1 MKNKIKRVCA
11 LLLAIMML
19 MTTLSANVFAGTIFT
34 GTKEDTIYLSWQ
46 YYEYDKTNKSYTA
59 VSALEEGKTYAARL
73 MFHNNPADEEQ
84 TIVGASLHTEYDV
97 EVVNIPDAGEATKRS
112 VFCKLAASFTPNND
126 GNGLLIATYATADG
140 FWDDG
145 DIVTDGYFFEAR
157 FTAKKAATSEELKT
171 LFKVSNESR
180 MFDVNKRSFT
190 IVECPAFVA
199 RVKDGAADF
208 FPTTTAAK
216 IAENLVGEYIDE
228 NGNATAVSGI
238 TVTLPATG
246 LVEGKNVVTASYNG
260 YTCDVTITV
269 KPDTMTGI
277 SITHEPNMSY
287 NSGDK
292 LNLTGLV
299 VSAQYASGNTVELGS
314 GVYATDPAKNTEL
327 TVAEH
332 NGKRITVTVGSF
344 TAETTGV
351 LTVSPANISGASIE
365 DVGPFEYTGE
375 QIKPEPAV
383 SLNGKEL
390 VKDTDYTL
398 SYDNNTN
405 VTTEAKVIVTAAG
418 TEYTGSA
425 EKTFEITKAT
435 GKLTLK
441 VNNEEN
447 AVTITYG
454 DSITFTDGNG
464 IAIGGG
470 NPSDVVIY
478 YKTTDESTGTVYD
491 STSTQLNVGAYTF
504 WAVRSADDNHEAATS
519 NEVVVTIVP
528 RTVTNPAL
536 TIEGFAKGSRKSD
549 LTFTNVTANLETPTG
564 YNCYEGTEAT
574 GNPDNAGNFKVGTT
588 YSIAITLHPAANY
601 AFDELD
607 PGYLTVTIN
616 GGEEQEAKIEKGP
629 EFNGVSEYQAVV
641 TATTAD
647 KDEPTLDLKDLSA
660 TYGDKLLNL
669 KLDSC
674 SASFNGQPVEGT
686 FAWADEY
693 NAETPVGDAGE
704 QTFNVVFTPAQ
715 QEVYATVTGTVKVNV
730 AKKQITFT
738 KSDYEW
744 KSINDDPYTLDDYK
758 AMCFQYDKNEHG
770 IEPTCTNNDISDL
783 VEFEVSS
790 NNKST
795 NVIAATVTA
804 KVLLKDKYA
813 KNYKFDKDNTNIQSA
828 TLKVLPIVVNYD
840 GEYAHSVEVCYTTS
854 SVDIPL
860 SAFGL
865 PDEVLNDTNNKY
877 WMRTDAVVAGDVD
890 VISGTP
896 TSFDEANRTLT
907 LNLKSSLTKDDA
919 GKTASVTLGLK
930 VNNYETINPG
940 VEEIAGGEDKL
951 FILKLTVKII
961 EKEDAGLEVFGI
973 PKTMVYGD
981 TVRAGSPDGYYYTV
995 KKEGKNATFSAM
1007 ISDTAVVAFD
1017 DDEGLAAKGVG
1028 TATITC
1034 TYESDTT
1041 FATKTFTINVT
1052 PKGLTANVS
1061 HDPITYGDAAP
1072 TTGYSV
1078 EFEGLVN
1085 NNEIAEDAYT
1095 VDTEYTKGCKVD
1107 NYKFTCVLD
1116 TDKIKNY
1123 TIGNVTG
1130 ELVVN
1135 PKSIAAPSVTINNP
1149 TDKTYTGS
1157 PCVQGVSVKDSE
1169 AKLTVDD
1176 ISVTY
1181 ENNINVGTATII
1193 YTGKN
1198 NYTGEIRKNF
1208 KITEAS
1214 ITDDM
1219 IANIPSVTYDTK
1231 AHTPEVTV
1239 TFNGSKLTDADY
1251 TVSYSE
1257 DCINAGTATVTVTGK
1272 GNFTGTA
1279 SKTFTINKAGLT
1291 LNPCTISEL
1300 CTETDLKTRTLPS
1313 DFFLAG
1319 ETETG
1324 FSIKL
1329 TAVEGGD
1336 DIFAVAPAVVEGE
1349 NKITFRLKNEVGAA
1363 TFTVTVTPVSGN
1375 YNGGS
1380 YALTISTHDRT
1391 DVSGSISFPDG
1402 SAVYTGTGIKY
1413 ENATISGYSG
1423 TLRYGY
1429 TPNASTGASLDAS
1442 GLPLTVGTYTVAVT
1456 FNSDASFG
1464 YKTATFTITKA
1475 TPTGTPGYTKLETSG
1490 KTLADA
1496 KLTVGTIRPAGTIAW
1511 DLPLTTVL
1519 EDGKAYAWTF
1529 TPNDTHNY
1537 TILTGT
1543 LVPYVDDGMDYIPG
1557 VIGGNTGSFNF
1568 HDVSRLDYFYDA
1580 VKWAAEN
1587 GIASGTGRYTFSP
1600 NAVCTRAQTV
1610 TFLWRAAGSPLP
1622 RYRVCPF
1629 TDVQPSDYYY
1639 NAVLWAVEQGITT
1652 GLNATTFGPDVTV
1665 TRGQVATFL
1674 YRAAS
1679 AAKPST
1685 FNPFTDVKTTA
1696 YNYNAILWA
1705 YDNRITTGTS
1715 DTTFSPDAYCTR
1727 AQIVTFLYR
1736 YYQGR

>member
-1 MKNKIKRVCA
+1 
-11 LLLAIMML
+11 MML

-34 GTKEDTIYLSWQ
+34 GTKEDTIYLSWK

-228 NGNATAVSGI
+228 NGNATAVSDF
-238 TVTLPATG
+238 TVMLPATG
-246 LVEGKNVVTASYNG
+246 LVKGENVVTASYNG

-299 VSAQYASGNTVELGS
+299 VSAQYASGDTVELGS

-454 DSITFTDGNG
+454 NSITFTDGNG

-519 NEVVVTIVP
+519 NEVVVTIVSRP
-528 RTVTNPAL
+528 ITNPVVTITNFVKGEKAFDL
-536 TIEGFAKGSRKSD
+536 DVDTTTPGLRVGYSCYDPDGNRLGSTDKFKADTTYTIEIGLEAYENYVIDTTQK
-549 LTFTNVTANLETPTG
+549 LT
-564 YNCYEGTEAT
+564 Y
-574 GNPDNAGNFKVGTT
+574 
-588 YSIAITLHPAANY
+588 
-601 AFDELD
+601 
-607 PGYLTVTIN
+607 TIN
-616 GGEEQEAKIEKGP
+616 GGESLTADIVEGIP
-629 EFNGVSEYQAVV
+629 VNGVTTYKAVV
-641 TATTAD
+641 TATTAG
-647 KDEPTLDLKDLSA
+647 KDTLAVLLTPGTTPNAHYGMKLSDLSFTGGTVIVA
-660 TYGDKLLNL
+660 GDVSKTPVDGHFEWVNPNEDVGDPTVYDGTPEPYGRAFAAKFVPTDSENYAELSLNVRVPVHKATISIDDIKDWDYTEAFQYDGTEHKVELVIPADLQGKIKVDYENNTATDVNTYKAAATISAVDDAHYAIYESVTTRELDWAIVKGDLAPTDAEKSVLFGTKEVTVTPADFGLTQDGIKIEVTHAGNSLITGYLPSDDMRSVTFMLRDTDKTDAANNASDTATLKFSSANYNETSGNTLTIKIINKRTDTEKLQIDVPATVTYGD
-669 KLDSC
+669 
-674 SASFNGQPVEGT
+674 
-686 FAWADEY
+686 
-693 NAETPVGDAGE
+693 
-704 QTFNVVFTPAQ
+704 
-715 QEVYATVTGTVKVNV
+715 TVTPSVGESKPAGAGDV
-730 AKKQITFT
+730 TF
-738 KSDYEW
+738 K
-744 KSINDDPYTLDDYK
+744 
-758 AMCFQYDKNEHG
+758 F
-770 IEPTCTNNDISDL
+770 
-783 VEFEVSS
+783 
-790 NNKST
+790 
-795 NVIAATVTA
+795 
-804 KVLLKDKYA
+804 
-813 KNYKFDKDNTNIQSA
+813 FDKDN
-828 TLKVLPIVVNYD
+828 
-840 GEYAHSVEVCYTTS
+840 H
-854 SVDIPL
+854 
-860 SAFGL
+860 
-865 PDEVLNDTNNKY
+865 EVLT
-877 WMRTDAVVAGDVD
+877 TAQ
-890 VISGTP
+890 P
-896 TSFDEANRTLT
+896 F
-907 LNLKSSLTKDDA
+907 DA
-919 GKTASVTLGLK
+919 GTYKVTASC
-930 VNNYETINPG
+930 ESESTI
-940 VEEIAGGEDKL
+940 
-951 FILKLTVKII
+951 
-961 EKEDAGLEVFGI
+961 
-973 PKTMVYGD
+973 
-981 TVRAGSPDGYYYTV
+981 YTA
-995 KKEGKNATFSAM
+995 EATFTVEPREIEAK
-1007 ISDTAVVAFD
+1007 DVAFD
-1017 DDEGLAAKGVG
+1017 KELTYTGNELTQTVTVTVNGKTLTVG
-1028 TATITC
+1028 TDYTVSDLTGTEPGSYPVTVAGTGNYTGTVTKSFEIAKADISSAEITYDAGPYGY
-1034 TYESDTT
+1034 TGKEWKPEVAVSFNVAALTADTDYTVSYENNINAGTAKIIITGIGDHFTGSTE
-1041 FATKTFTINVT
+1041 KTFTINSAEISGCTFAPIADVT
-1052 PKGLTANVS
+1052 YNTKAQTPAVTVANSGRILTADDYDVK
-1061 HDPITYGDAAP
+1061 
-1072 TTGYSV
+1072 
-1078 EFEGLVN
+1078 
-1085 NNEIAEDAYT
+1085 YT
-1095 VDTEYTKGCKVD
+1095 D
-1107 NYKFTCVLD
+1107 N
-1116 TDKIKNY
+1116 
-1123 TIGNVTG
+1123 
-1130 ELVVN
+1130 
-1135 PKSIAAPSVTINNP
+1135 
-1149 TDKTYTGS
+1149 
-1157 PCVQGVSVKDSE
+1157 
-1169 AKLTVDD
+1169 
-1176 ISVTY
+1176 
-1181 ENNINVGTATII
+1181 
-1193 YTGKN
+1193 
-1198 NYTGEIRKNF
+1198 
-1208 KITEAS
+1208 
-1214 ITDDM
+1214 
-1219 IANIPSVTYDTK
+1219 
-1231 AHTPEVTV
+1231 
-1239 TFNGSKLTDADY
+1239 
-1251 TVSYSE
+1251 
-1257 DCINAGTATVTVTGK
+1257 INAGTATVTVTGK

-1456 FNSDASFG
+1456 FNSDTSFG

-1679 AAKPST
+1679 AAKPNT

-1696 YNYNAILWA
+1696 YNYDAILWA

-1715 DTTFSPDAYCTR
+1715 DTTFSPGAYCTR

>member
-1 MKNKIKRVCA
+1 MKLNFKRFCA
-11 LLLAIMML
+11 LALAAAML
-19 MTTLSANVFAGTIFT
+19 LSASCITVFAKQILTGNSGTTAYLGWTYYSDTAQSNVETELKAGETYYVNLNFYNNPT
-34 GTKEDTIYLSWQ
+34 VKEDSIQNFTLFFTPDPEEVSVERIVPRDVPGLQNNIDNGVVKLAFANTEGISKTVGLDTVILQSGIIATFFVKANKDISSTKGLLSI
-46 YYEYDKTNKSYTA
+46 DVDRAVMTNGHVDAESKHMS
-59 VSALEEGKTYAARL
+59 VVEIPHFAARL
-73 MFHNNPADEEQ
+73 ADN
-84 TIVGASLHTEYDV
+84 A
-97 EVVNIPDAGEATKRS
+97 P
-112 VFCKLAASFTPNND
+112 
-126 GNGLLIATYATADG
+126 
-140 FWDDG
+140 
-145 DIVTDGYFFEAR
+145 
-157 FTAKKAATSEELKT
+157 
-171 LFKVSNESR
+171 
-180 MFDVNKRSFT
+180 
-190 IVECPAFVA
+190 
-199 RVKDGAADF
+199 DF

-228 NGNATAVSGI
+228 NGNATAVSNF
-238 TVTLPATG
+238 TVTLPAAG
-246 LVEGKNVVTASYNG
+246 LVEGENVVTASYNG

-277 SITHEPNMSY
+277 SITHEPNMRY

-299 VSAQYASGNTVELGS
+299 VSAQYASGDTVELGS

-332 NGKRITVTVGSF
+332 NGKHITVTVGSF
-344 TAETTGV
+344 TAETIGT
-351 LTVSPANISGASIE
+351 LTVNPADISGASIE

-478 YKTTDESTGTVYD
+478 YKTADESTGTVYD

-519 NEVVVTIVP
+519 NEVVVTIVSRP
-528 RTVTNPAL
+528 ITNPVVTITNFVKGEKAFDL
-536 TIEGFAKGSRKSD
+536 DVDTTTPGLRVGYSCYDPDGNRLGSTDKFKADTTYTIEIGLEAYENYVIDTTQK
-549 LTFTNVTANLETPTG
+549 LT
-564 YNCYEGTEAT
+564 Y
-574 GNPDNAGNFKVGTT
+574 
-588 YSIAITLHPAANY
+588 
-601 AFDELD
+601 
-607 PGYLTVTIN
+607 TIN
-616 GGEEQEAKIEKGP
+616 GGESLTADIVEGIP
-629 EFNGVSEYQAVV
+629 VNGVTTYKAVV
-641 TATTAD
+641 TATTAG
-647 KDEPTLDLKDLSA
+647 KDTLAVLLTPGTTPNAHYGMKLSDLSFTGGAVIVAGDANKTPVDGHFEWVNPNEDVGDPTVYTGTPEPYGRAFAAKFVPTDSENYAELSLNVRVPVHKA
-660 TYGDKLLNL
+660 TISIDDIRDWDYTEAFKYDGTVHTVELVIPEDLQGKIKVDYENNTATDVGTRTATATISA
-669 KLDSC
+669 LDDVHYAIYESVC
-674 SASFNGQPVEGT
+674 T
-686 FAWADEY
+686 RTLTWRI
-693 NAETPVGDAGE
+693 NAATPVGYTADIVKEVLVGDVQTITVAANDFNLPAGGRLGSPTLVSDSTSLVTSWGLTSNDGVAYDLRATTADDADTTEAKYLMVYRNRNYTEVPVTVTIKVIAKTADTETMKFTVADAVYGAG
-704 QTFNVVFTPAQ
+704 VSPVFTSLPAGVTADMVTVSYTGS
-715 QEVYATVTGTVKVNV
+715 EGTYTAAT
-730 AKKQITFT
+730 
-738 KSDYEW
+738 
-744 KSINDDPYTLDDYK
+744 
-758 AMCFQYDKNEHG
+758 
-770 IEPTCTNNDISDL
+770 
-783 VEFEVSS
+783 
-790 NNKST
+790 
-795 NVIAATVTA
+795 IAAAPVGDYTA
-804 KVLLKDKYA
+804 NA
-813 KNYKFDKDNTNIQSA
+813 K
-828 TLKVLPIVVNYD
+828 
-840 GEYAHSVEVCYTTS
+840 
-854 SVDIPL
+854 
-860 SAFGL
+860 
-865 PDEVLNDTNNKY
+865 
-877 WMRTDAVVAGDVD
+877 
-890 VISGTP
+890 
-896 TSFDEANRTLT
+896 
-907 LNLKSSLTKDDA
+907 
-919 GKTASVTLGLK
+919 
-930 VNNYETINPG
+930 YET
-940 VEEIAGGEDKL
+940 
-951 FILKLTVKII
+951 
-961 EKEDAGLEVFGI
+961 
-973 PKTMVYGD
+973 
-981 TVRAGSPDGYYYTV
+981 
-995 KKEGKNATFSAM
+995 
-1007 ISDTAVVAFD
+1007 SDTIYT
-1017 DDEGLAAKGVG
+1017 AAASFK
-1028 TATITC
+1028 I
-1034 TYESDTT
+1034 
-1041 FATKTFTINVT
+1041 T
-1052 PKGLTANVS
+1052 PKGLTVS
-1061 HDPITYGDAAP
+1061 VSYDPITYGDAAP
-1072 TTGYSV
+1072 ENGYKV
-1078 EFEGLVN
+1078 TIEGLVN
-1085 NNEIAEDAYT
+1085 GEEVTYT
-1095 VDTEYTKGCKVD
+1095 VGTEYKKGDKVG
-1107 NYKFTCVLD
+1107 NYKFTFELNTAV
-1116 TDKIKNY
+1116 KNY
-1123 TIGNVTG
+1123 KIDTVTG
-1130 ELVVN
+1130 ALVVN
-1135 PKSIAAPSVTINNP
+1135 PKSIAAPSVTINDP

-1169 AKLTVDD
+1169 AKLTFDD

-1231 AHTPEVTV
+1231 AHTPDVTV
-1239 TFNGSKLTDADY
+1239 TFEGSTLEAGKDY
-1251 TVSYSE
+1251 DVAYTNN
-1257 DCINAGTATVTVTGK
+1257 INAGTATVTVTGK

-1279 SKTFTINKAGLT
+1279 SKDFAIAQAYLSVENQTVTHFR
-1291 LNPCTISEL
+1291 
-1300 CTETDLKTRTLPS
+1300 TETDAKSYAVPA
-1313 DFFLAG
+1313 DMFLAD
-1319 ETETG
+1319 EKETG
-1324 FSIKL
+1324 FTI
-1329 TAVEGGD
+1329 TVTDYDGGE
-1336 DIFAVAPAVVEGE
+1336 IFKTAPAVDGTNVNYQLNGTVGTAFVEVKVKPGSSNYANVSFTLTFVVNDKE
-1349 NKITFRLKNEVGAA
+1349 N
-1363 TFTVTVTPVSGN
+1363 
-1375 YNGGS
+1375 
-1380 YALTISTHDRT
+1380 
-1391 DVSGSISFPDG
+1391 VSGSISFPDG

-1475 TPTGTPGYTKLETSG
+1475 TPTGTPGYTKLETNG

-1529 TPNDTHNY
+1529 TPADTHNY

-1652 GLNATTFGPDVTV
+1652 GLNVTTFGPDVTV

-1679 AAKPST
+1679 AAKPNT
-1685 FNPFTDVKTTA
+1685 FNPFADVKTTA

>member
-564 YNCYEGTEAT
+564 SNCYEGTEAT
-574 GNPDNAGNFKVGTT
+574 GKPDNAGNFKVGTT

-616 GGEEQEAKIEKGP
+616 GEEQKAKIEKGP

-828 TLKVLPIVVNYD
+828 TLKVLPIVVEGT

-896 TSFDEANRTLT
+896 TSFVEATRTLT
-907 LNLKSSLTKDDA
+907 LNLASLTKDDA

-930 VNNYETINPG
+930 VNNYETTNTG
-940 VEEIAGGEDKL
+940 VEEIAGGEEKL

-1061 HDPITYGDAAP
+1061 HDPIIYGDAAP

-1085 NNEIAEDAYT
+1085 NDEIAEDAYT

-1135 PKSIAAPSVTINNP
+1135 PKSIAAPSVTINDP

-1219 IANIPSVTYDTK
+1219 IANIPSVTYNTK
-1231 AHTPEVTV
+1231 PHTPEVTV
-1239 TFNGSKLTDADY
+1239 TFEGSPLEAGKDY
-1251 TVSYSE
+1251 DVAYTNNIY
-1257 DCINAGTATVTVTGK
+1257 AGTATVTVTGK

-1279 SKTFTINKAGLT
+1279 SKNFAIAQAYLSVENQTVTHFR
-1291 LNPCTISEL
+1291 
-1300 CTETDLKTRTLPS
+1300 TETDAKSYAVPA
-1313 DFFLAG
+1313 DMFLAD
-1319 ETETG
+1319 EKETG
-1324 FSIKL
+1324 FTI
-1329 TAVEGGD
+1329 TVTDYDGD
-1336 DIFAVAPAVVEGE
+1336 EIFTTAPAVNGTNVNYQLNGTVGTAFVEVKVKPDSSNYANASFTLTFVVNDKE
-1349 NKITFRLKNEVGAA
+1349 N
-1363 TFTVTVTPVSGN
+1363 
-1375 YNGGS
+1375 
-1380 YALTISTHDRT
+1380 
-1391 DVSGSISFPDG
+1391 VSGSISFPDG
-1402 SAVYTGTGIKY
+1402 FAVYTGTGIKY

-1529 TPNDTHNY
+1529 TPADTHNY

-1629 TDVQPSDYYY
+1629 TDVKPSDYYY

-1696 YNYNAILWA
+1696 YNYDAILWA

-1715 DTTFSPDAYCTR
+1715 DTTFSPDASCTR

>member
-1 MKNKIKRVCA
+1 MKRVVS
-11 LLLAIMML
+11 LVLAILMLVTVTAVPVSAAEKGTSLSLSVVPVTIENKSMTEVTDEGHEYTADSYFLVKVNLKNGATEQYIQGVQLSVNYDPDAVVPYRFNSSSGRVGYGIAPAGFAGNVESAITSEGTVQIGL
-19 MTTLSANVFAGTIFT
+19 MTSGWIYVDANETANIASFLFQVKSTAETSSYGFAINTEAETIIEALVDPDGTETAYIDCDYSEAKYDLAIKGAVPTLASVAVDKDEVGYASGDVITLSAKSASGNDITGLVRFSIKDYT
-34 GTKEDTIYLSWQ
+34 GTGLEITGNQLTVSDENPANVGTYTVVATPDGTNCTLAEGASAPEATFTITSKKVTDPKV
-46 YYEYDKTNKSYTA
+46 EITDFVK
-59 VSALEEGKTYAARL
+59 GKTYFDMHVNTTTPGLTVGCIAYEGEGIDQ
-73 MFHNNPADEEQ
+73 NNQLKGGDVFKADTTY
-84 TIVGASLHTEYDV
+84 TIVITL
-97 EVVNIPDAGEATKRS
+97 
-112 VFCKLAASFTPNND
+112 
-126 GNGLLIATYATADG
+126 TANANYVID
-140 FWDDG
+140 
-145 DIVTDGYFFEAR
+145 
-157 FTAKKAATSEELKT
+157 
-171 LFKVSNESR
+171 
-180 MFDVNKRSFT
+180 
-190 IVECPAFVA
+190 
-199 RVKDGAADF
+199 
-208 FPTTTAAK
+208 TT
-216 IAENLVGEYIDE
+216 
-228 NGNATAVSGI
+228 
-238 TVTLPATG
+238 
-246 LVEGKNVVTASYNG
+246 
-260 YTCDVTITV
+260 
-269 KPDTMTGI
+269 
-277 SITHEPNMSY
+277 
-287 NSGDK
+287 
-292 LNLTGLV
+292 
-299 VSAQYASGNTVELGS
+299 Q
-314 GVYATDPAKNTEL
+314 
-327 TVAEH
+327 
-332 NGKRITVTVGSF
+332 
-344 TAETTGV
+344 
-351 LTVSPANISGASIE
+351 
-365 DVGPFEYTGE
+365 
-375 QIKPEPAV
+375 
-383 SLNGKEL
+383 
-390 VKDTDYTL
+390 
-398 SYDNNTN
+398 
-405 VTTEAKVIVTAAG
+405 
-418 TEYTGSA
+418 
-425 EKTFEITKAT
+425 
-435 GKLTLK
+435 KLT
-441 VNNEEN
+441 
-447 AVTITYG
+447 Y
-454 DSITFTDGNG
+454 
-464 IAIGGG
+464 
-470 NPSDVVIY
+470 
-478 YKTTDESTGTVYD
+478 
-491 STSTQLNVGAYTF
+491 
-504 WAVRSADDNHEAATS
+504 
-519 NEVVVTIVP
+519 
-528 RTVTNPAL
+528 
-536 TIEGFAKGSRKSD
+536 
-549 LTFTNVTANLETPTG
+549 
-564 YNCYEGTEAT
+564 
-574 GNPDNAGNFKVGTT
+574 
-588 YSIAITLHPAANY
+588 
-601 AFDELD
+601 
-607 PGYLTVTIN
+607 TIN

-704 QTFNVVFTPAQ
+704 QTFDVVFTPTDK
-715 QEVYATVTGTVKVNV
+715 EVYATVTGTVTVTV
-730 AKKQITFT
+730 AQKEIEFKT
-738 KSDYEW
+738 SDYEW
-744 KSINDDPYTLDDYK
+744 KSINPDDTYTVDSYGR
-758 AMCFQYDKNEHG
+758 MCFQYDGNEHG
-770 IEPTCTNNDISDL
+770 IEPNCKNDDIRDL
-783 VEFEVSS
+783 VEFEYVAQFTT
-790 NNKST
+790 NKST
-795 NVIAATVTA
+795 NVIGSTVKA
-804 KVLLKDKYA
+804 QVLLKNN
-813 KNYKFDKDNTNIQSA
+813 NYKFDKTSTVIKDGDW
-828 TLKVLPIVVNYD
+828 KVVPIVIDYA
-840 GEYAHSVEVCYTTS
+840 GEYTHSVDVCYTTS

-877 WMRTDAVVAGDVD
+877 LMRNEAVVVDEGD

-896 TSFDEANRTLT
+896 TAFDDTTLTLT

-930 VNNYETINPG
+930 VNNYETTNPG

-951 FILKLTVKII
+951 FILKLNVKII
-961 EKEDAGLEVFGI
+961 EKENAGLTITGI
-973 PKTMVYGD
+973 PESLVYGESAEWSYNV
-981 TVRAGSPDGYYYTV
+981 TKPGENGNISGSVTPAGILNNDPY
-995 KKEGKNATFSAM
+995 KL
-1007 ISDTAVVAFD
+1007 TAI
-1017 DDEGLAAKGVG
+1017 GVG
-1028 TATITC
+1028 EATVTIT
-1034 TYESDTT
+1034 YSSDTT
-1041 FATKTFTINVT
+1041 YAQEKFTITVT
-1052 PKGLTANVS
+1052 PKPLTAAVS
-1061 HDPITYGDAAP
+1061 HDPITYGDP
-1072 TTGYSV
+1072 TPT
-1078 EFEGLVN
+1078 EG
-1085 NNEIAEDAYT
+1085 YT
-1095 VDTEYTKGCKVD
+1095 VTFNGLLTGDVLADTDYTVGTEYKQGDPVGK
-1107 NYKFTCVLD
+1107 YAFTCVLNSE
-1116 TDKIKNY
+1116 TVKNY
-1123 TIGNVTG
+1123 KLDTVNG

-1135 PKSIAAPSVTINNP
+1135 KKELTDGDVTVTVLGETPVYDGSEKKPAVEVKYGETTLAAADYTVSYSNNVNAGVNTASVT
-1149 TDKTYTGS
+1149 
-1157 PCVQGVSVKDSE
+1157 
-1169 AKLTVDD
+1169 
-1176 ISVTY
+1176 VTSNDNSSY
-1181 ENNINVGTATII
+1181 KFTAT
-1193 YTGKN
+1193 
-1198 NYTGEIRKNF
+1198 KNF
-1208 KITEAS
+1208 TIAQAPIS
-1214 ITDDM
+1214 GAM
-1219 IANIPSVTYDTK
+1219 IANIPSVTYNTR
-1231 AHTPEVTV
+1231 AHTPDVTV
-1239 TFNGSKLTDADY
+1239 TFNGSTLEAGKDY
-1251 TVSYSE
+1251 DVAYTNN
-1257 DCINAGTATVTVTGK
+1257 INAGTATVTVTGK

-1413 ENATISGYSG
+1413 ENATISGHSG
-1423 TLRYGY
+1423 TLLYGY

-1475 TPTGTPGYTKLETSG
+1475 TPTGTPGYTKLESSG

-1529 TPNDTHNY
+1529 TPADTHNY
-1537 TILTGT
+1537 AILTGT

-1652 GLNATTFGPDVTV
+1652 GLNANTFGPDVTV

>member
-1 MKNKIKRVCA
+1 
-11 LLLAIMML
+11 MML

-97 EVVNIPDAGEATKRS
+97 EVVNIPDTGEATKRS

-208 FPTTTAAK
+208 FPTTTAEK

-228 NGNATAVSGI
+228 NGNATAVSDF

-365 DVGPFEYTGE
+365 DVGPFEYDNGNEIKPTPAITLGEKLLENGVDYDLSYADNINVGTATLTATGKGEYQGTVSTTFQITKAKGSLKLKVNNEESTVEITYGDSIQFTDGNGNAIGTDITIHYQMGETTDAVYDTATTQLNVGTYTFWAVRSGDANHDEATSNKVVVIIKQRNIASLDITVADQTYSGAAVKPDVTVRHGNIVLNEIDDYTLSGYDGNVNVTDNASVNVTGTGNYNGEATLTFKINPKNLGDISNSFTSIANLPDKGYTGE
-375 QIKPEPAV
+375 QIKPEVTEKTITIDSDTLEVRRDYEIIYGENTNAGTATVTVKPVDGSNYTFTQFTHEFQITKVKIQIVGADFIVAPLYEEEFDGTTTGGDPVPYFTYDGNEHGVKFVFNSTKVYNGKTLDQLINVAYVEKTYIGPVEQEWKYKAKDVATYNARVEFTPVDAENYEIYGANFKNLTWKIMPATITV
-383 SLNGKEL
+383 NPADVPSLNVLCSEL
-390 VKDTDYTL
+390 VNDEKRDYDYDLSRLGAVPSTVEILSCEKFSYEALDTSALPKLTFK
-398 SYDNNTN
+398 N
-405 VTTEAKVIVTAAG
+405 VTALAAG
-418 TEYTGSA
+418 E
-425 EKTFEITKAT
+425 T
-435 GKLTLK
+435 GKVTLLVKFRNYEDVTLTVD
-441 VNNEEN
+441 VNYINKKTVELTVADVE
-447 AVTITYG
+447 AVYGETYAPVVLLDGKDVTTDCTITY
-454 DSITFTDGNG
+454 S
-464 IAIGGG
+464 
-470 NPSDVVIY
+470 PSAP
-478 YKTTDESTGTVYD
+478 K
-491 STSTQLNVGAYTF
+491 NVGEYT
-504 WAVRSADDNHEAATS
+504 
-519 NEVVVTIVP
+519 I
-528 RTVTNPAL
+528 TV
-536 TIEGFAKGSRKSD
+536 SYSD
-549 LTFTNVTANLETPTG
+549 SV
-564 YNCYEGTEAT
+564 
-574 GNPDNAGNFKVGTT
+574 
-588 YSIAITLHPAANY
+588 
-601 AFDELD
+601 
-607 PGYLTVTIN
+607 
-616 GGEEQEAKIEKGP
+616 
-629 EFNGVSEYQAVV
+629 
-641 TATTAD
+641 
-647 KDEPTLDLKDLSA
+647 
-660 TYGDKLLNL
+660 
-669 KLDSC
+669 
-674 SASFNGQPVEGT
+674 
-686 FAWADEY
+686 
-693 NAETPVGDAGE
+693 AE
-704 QTFNVVFTPAQ
+704 
-715 QEVYATVTGTVKVNV
+715 
-730 AKKQITFT
+730 
-738 KSDYEW
+738 
-744 KSINDDPYTLDDYK
+744 
-758 AMCFQYDKNEHG
+758 
-770 IEPTCTNNDISDL
+770 
-783 VEFEVSS
+783 
-790 NNKST
+790 
-795 NVIAATVTA
+795 
-804 KVLLKDKYA
+804 
-813 KNYKFDKDNTNIQSA
+813 
-828 TLKVLPIVVNYD
+828 
-840 GEYAHSVEVCYTTS
+840 GEY
-854 SVDIPL
+854 
-860 SAFGL
+860 
-865 PDEVLNDTNNKY
+865 
-877 WMRTDAVVAGDVD
+877 
-890 VISGTP
+890 
-896 TSFDEANRTLT
+896 
-907 LNLKSSLTKDDA
+907 
-919 GKTASVTLGLK
+919 
-930 VNNYETINPG
+930 PG
-940 VEEIAGGEDKL
+940 H
-951 FILKLTVKII
+951 
-961 EKEDAGLEVFGI
+961 
-973 PKTMVYGD
+973 
-981 TVRAGSPDGYYYTV
+981 
-995 KKEGKNATFSAM
+995 
-1007 ISDTAVVAFD
+1007 
-1017 DDEGLAAKGVG
+1017 VG
-1028 TATITC
+1028 TAT
-1034 TYESDTT
+1034 
-1041 FATKTFTINVT
+1041 AKLTIT

-1061 HDPITYGDAAP
+1061 HAPIIYGDAAP

-1085 NNEIAEDAYT
+1085 NDEIAEDAYT

-1135 PKSIAAPSVTINNP
+1135 PKSIAAPSVTINDP

-1219 IANIPSVTYDTK
+1219 IANIPSVTYNTR
-1231 AHTPEVTV
+1231 AHTPDVTV
-1239 TFNGSKLTDADY
+1239 TFEGSTLEAGKDY
-1251 TVSYSE
+1251 DVAYTNN
-1257 DCINAGTATVTVTGK
+1257 INAGTATVTVTGK

-1300 CTETDLKTRTLPS
+1300 CTETDLKIRTLPS

-1380 YALTISTHDRT
+1380 YALTISIHDRT

-1529 TPNDTHNY
+1529 TPADTHNY

-1543 LVPYVDDGMDYIPG
+1543 LVPYVDDGIDYIPG

-1568 HDVSRLDYFYDA
+1568 HDVSRFDYFYDA

-1679 AAKPST
+1679 AAKPNT

-1696 YNYNAILWA
+1696 YNYDAILWA

>member
-1 MKNKIKRVCA
+1 
-11 LLLAIMML
+11 MML

-616 GGEEQEAKIEKGP
+616 GEEQKAKIEKGP

-828 TLKVLPIVVNYD
+828 TLKVLPIVVEGT

-896 TSFDEANRTLT
+896 TSFVEATRTLT
-907 LNLKSSLTKDDA
+907 LNLASLTKDDA

-930 VNNYETINPG
+930 VNNYETTNTG
-940 VEEIAGGEDKL
+940 VEEIAGGEEKL

-1061 HDPITYGDAAP
+1061 HDPIIYGDAAP

-1085 NNEIAEDAYT
+1085 NDEIAEDAYT

-1135 PKSIAAPSVTINNP
+1135 PKSIAAPSVTINDP

-1181 ENNINVGTATII
+1181 ENNIHVGTATII

-1219 IANIPSVTYDTK
+1219 IANIPSVTYNTK
-1231 AHTPEVTV
+1231 PHTPEVTV
-1239 TFNGSKLTDADY
+1239 TFEGSPLEAGKDY
-1251 TVSYSE
+1251 DVAYTNNIY
-1257 DCINAGTATVTVTGK
+1257 AGTATVTVTGK

-1279 SKTFTINKAGLT
+1279 SKNFAIAQAYLSVENQTVTHFR
-1291 LNPCTISEL
+1291 
-1300 CTETDLKTRTLPS
+1300 TETDAKSYAVPA
-1313 DFFLAG
+1313 DMFLAD
-1319 ETETG
+1319 EKETG
-1324 FSIKL
+1324 FTI
-1329 TAVEGGD
+1329 TVTDYDGD
-1336 DIFAVAPAVVEGE
+1336 EIFTTAPAVNGTNVNYQLNGTVGTAFVEVKVKPDSSNYANASFTLTFVVNDKE
-1349 NKITFRLKNEVGAA
+1349 N
-1363 TFTVTVTPVSGN
+1363 
-1375 YNGGS
+1375 
-1380 YALTISTHDRT
+1380 
-1391 DVSGSISFPDG
+1391 VSGSISFPDG

-1529 TPNDTHNY
+1529 TPADTHNY

-1629 TDVQPSDYYY
+1629 TDVKPSDYYY

-1696 YNYNAILWA
+1696 YNYDAILWA

>member
-1 MKNKIKRVCA
+1 MMKRNIA
-11 LLLAIMML
+11 LLLIAALLASFLVLPVSAAEIPEIK
-19 MTTLSANVFAGTIFT
+19 LSVVPFTEDAENGTIIE
-34 GTKEDTIYLSWQ
+34 GTAKET
-46 YYEYDKTNKSYTA
+46 YEAGDA
-59 VSALEEGKTYAARL
+59 VACK
-73 MFHNNPADEEQ
+73 
-84 TIVGASLHTEYDV
+84 V
-97 EVVNIPDAGEATKRS
+97 EFV
-112 VFCKLAASFTPNND
+112 NND
-126 GNGLLIATYATADG
+126 VVRWLNTFAIELMYDNTKLSLYS
-140 FWDDG
+140 FPSDD
-145 DIVTDGYFFEAR
+145 E
-157 FTAKKAATSEELKT
+157 
-171 LFKVSNESR
+171 
-180 MFDVNKRSFT
+180 
-190 IVECPAFVA
+190 
-199 RVKDGAADF
+199 
-208 FPTTTAAK
+208 
-216 IAENLVGEYIDE
+216 
-228 NGNATAVSGI
+228 
-238 TVTLPATG
+238 
-246 LVEGKNVVTASYNG
+246 
-260 YTCDVTITV
+260 
-269 KPDTMTGI
+269 
-277 SITHEPNMSY
+277 
-287 NSGDK
+287 
-292 LNLTGLV
+292 
-299 VSAQYASGNTVELGS
+299 
-314 GVYATDPAKNTEL
+314 
-327 TVAEH
+327 
-332 NGKRITVTVGSF
+332 
-344 TAETTGV
+344 
-351 LTVSPANISGASIE
+351 E
-365 DVGPFEYTGE
+365 DVGPLVNELGGLSTPAAKPDEGHYPFAIALTPGQRVAANATKTVAYILFKISGE
-375 QIKPEPAV
+375 AESGNLTFTVDKDSNRNQICG
-383 SLNGKEL
+383 SLNKGGEAENFTEIDFSDIAVEAPVIGVAPTIDS
-390 VKDTDYTL
+390 VKVDPDSAEYASGDVLTL
-398 SYDNNTN
+398 SATS
-405 VTTEAKVIVTAAG
+405 KAG
-418 TEYTGSA
+418 SNITSLV
-425 EKTFEITKAT
+425 TFEVTNDAGSPAT
-435 GKLTLK
+435 GFTLDA
-441 VNNEEN
+441 EN
-447 AVTITYG
+447 ATLTVNETDPASVGTYTVKASAKG
-454 DSITFTDGNG
+454 EESRGEATATFT
-464 IAIGGG
+464 I
-470 NPSDVVIY
+470 NP
-478 YKTTDESTGTVYD
+478 K
-491 STSTQLNVGAYTF
+491 
-504 WAVRSADDNHEAATS
+504 
-519 NEVVVTIVP
+519 
-528 RTVTNPAL
+528 TVTNPTL
-536 TIEGFAKGSRKSD
+536 TVVGFGKGQAKGS
-549 LTFTNVTANLETPTG
+549 LTFKDVTGGLAVPNG
-564 YNCYEGTEAT
+564 YRCYKGTEAT
-574 GNPDNAGNFKVGTT
+574 GTPDHEGNFEAGTT
-588 YSIAITLHPAANY
+588 YTIAITLNPAENY

-607 PGYLTVTIN
+607 PGSVAVTIN
-616 GGEEQEAKIEKGP
+616 GEEQKAKIEKGP

-758 AMCFQYDKNEHG
+758 AICFQYDKNEHG

-804 KVLLKDKYA
+804 KVLLKDEYA

-828 TLKVLPIVVNYD
+828 TLKVLPIVVEGT
-840 GEYAHSVEVCYTTS
+840 GEYTHSVEVCYTTS

-860 SAFGL
+860 SEFGL

-896 TSFDEANRTLT
+896 TSFDETNRTLT

-1017 DDEGLAAKGVG
+1017 DDNGLVAKGVG
-1028 TATITC
+1028 TAKITVEYDSDS
-1034 TYESDTT
+1034 TYDKEE
-1041 FATKTFTINVT
+1041 FTIEVT
-1052 PKGLTANVS
+1052 PKPLTAAVS
-1061 HDPITYGDAAP
+1061 HAPIIYGDAAP

-1085 NNEIAEDAYT
+1085 NDEIAEDAYT

-1169 AKLTVDD
+1169 AELTFDD

-1219 IANIPSVTYDTK
+1219 IANIPSVTYNTR
-1231 AHTPEVTV
+1231 AHTPDVTV
-1239 TFNGSKLTDADY
+1239 TFEGSTLEAGKDY
-1251 TVSYSE
+1251 DVAYTNN
-1257 DCINAGTATVTVTGK
+1257 INAGTATVTVTGK

-1349 NKITFRLKNEVGAA
+1349 NKITFKLKNEVGAA

-1629 TDVQPSDYYY
+1629 TDVNPRDYYY
-1639 NAVLWAVEQGITT
+1639 DAVLWAVEQGITT

>member
-1 MKNKIKRVCA
+1 MKRLISLILAVA
-11 LLLAIMML
+11 LLLSLAPAVFADGEEAGGVALAFGTIREIEQDVYDTTDKVKYYAIPVVVKNTTSEEIML
-19 MTTLSANVFAGTIFT
+19 NALQCIFNYDESGLAPANIQADEYSFIDPITFSSKPVSEWESKDGNAANGLITVIAATTKSNYYVRVKAGQERVLFELNLARVNDVENGDYNVTFADPYLNDDGKRMQNKIGYDDTDIQISYSQSEGNLDLTDEEKITITDGKAPVLASVAVDKDEVGYASGDVITLSA
-34 GTKEDTIYLSWQ
+34 
-46 YYEYDKTNKSYTA
+46 KS
-59 VSALEEGKTYAARL
+59 
-73 MFHNNPADEEQ
+73 
-84 TIVGASLHTEYDV
+84 AS
-97 EVVNIPDAGEATKRS
+97 G
-112 VFCKLAASFTPNND
+112 ND
-126 GNGLLIATYATADG
+126 I
-140 FWDDG
+140 
-145 DIVTDGYFFEAR
+145 
-157 FTAKKAATSEELKT
+157 
-171 LFKVSNESR
+171 
-180 MFDVNKRSFT
+180 
-190 IVECPAFVA
+190 
-199 RVKDGAADF
+199 
-208 FPTTTAAK
+208 
-216 IAENLVGEYIDE
+216 
-228 NGNATAVSGI
+228 
-238 TVTLPATG
+238 TG
-246 LVEGKNVVTASYNG
+246 LVSFSIKD
-260 YTCDVTITV
+260 YT
-269 KPDTMTGI
+269 G
-277 SITHEPNMSY
+277 
-287 NSGDK
+287 
-292 LNLTGLV
+292 TGLEIT
-299 VSAQYASGNTVELGS
+299 GNQ
-314 GVYATDPAKNTEL
+314 
-327 TVAEH
+327 
-332 NGKRITVTVGSF
+332 
-344 TAETTGV
+344 
-351 LTVSPANISGASIE
+351 LTVSAENPAN
-365 DVGPFEYTGE
+365 VGTYT
-375 QIKPEPAV
+375 
-383 SLNGKEL
+383 
-390 VKDTDYTL
+390 
-398 SYDNNTN
+398 
-405 VTTEAKVIVTAAG
+405 VTATPEGSGCTAG
-418 TEYTGSA
+418 
-425 EKTFEITKAT
+425 
-435 GKLTLK
+435 
-441 VNNEEN
+441 EN
-447 AVTITYG
+447 VETA
-454 DSITFTDGNG
+454 TFT
-464 IAIGGG
+464 IA
-470 NPSDVVIY
+470 P
-478 YKTTDESTGTVYD
+478 K
-491 STSTQLNVGAYTF
+491 
-504 WAVRSADDNHEAATS
+504 
-519 NEVVVTIVP
+519 
-528 RTVTNPAL
+528 TVTNPTL
-536 TIEGFAKGSRKSD
+536 TVVGFGKGQAKGF
-549 LTFTNVTANLETPTG
+549 LTFEDVTGGLAVPTG
-564 YNCYEGTEAT
+564 YRCYKGAEAT
-574 GNPDNAGNFKVGTT
+574 GNPDHEGNFEAGTT

-616 GGEEQEAKIEKGP
+616 GEEQKAKIEKGP

-758 AMCFQYDKNEHG
+758 AICFQYDKNEHG

-804 KVLLKDKYA
+804 KVLLKDEYA

-828 TLKVLPIVVNYD
+828 TLKVLPIVVEGT
-840 GEYAHSVEVCYTTS
+840 GEYTHSVEVCYTTS

-860 SAFGL
+860 SEFGL

-877 WMRTDAVVAGDVD
+877 WMRTDAVVAGDVN

-1017 DDEGLAAKGVG
+1017 DDNGLVAKGVG
-1028 TATITC
+1028 TAKITVEYDSDS
-1034 TYESDTT
+1034 TYDKEE
-1041 FATKTFTINVT
+1041 FTIEVT
-1052 PKGLTANVS
+1052 PKPLTAAVS
-1061 HDPITYGDAAP
+1061 HAPIIYGDAAP

-1085 NNEIAEDAYT
+1085 NDEIAEDAYT

-1169 AKLTVDD
+1169 AELTFDD

-1219 IANIPSVTYDTK
+1219 IANIPSVTYNTR
-1231 AHTPEVTV
+1231 AHTPDVTV
-1239 TFNGSKLTDADY
+1239 TFEGSTLEAGKDY
-1251 TVSYSE
+1251 DVAYTNN
-1257 DCINAGTATVTVTGK
+1257 INAGTATVTVTGK

-1475 TPTGTPGYTKLETSG
+1475 TPTGTPGYTKLETNG

-1529 TPNDTHNY
+1529 TPADTHNY

-1568 HDVSRLDYFYDA
+1568 HDVSRFDYFYDA

-1679 AAKPST
+1679 AAKPNT
-1685 FNPFTDVKTTA
+1685 FNPFADVKTTA

>member
-1 MKNKIKRVCA
+1 MKLNFKRFCA
-11 LLLAIMML
+11 LALAVAML
-19 MTTLSANVFAGTIFT
+19 LSASCITVFAKQILTGNSGTTAYLGWTYYSDTAQSNVVTELKAGETYYVNLNFYNNPT
-34 GTKEDTIYLSWQ
+34 VKEDSIQNFTLFFTPDPEEVSVERIVPRDVPGLQNNIDNGVVKLAFANTEGISKTVGLDTVILQSGIIATFFVKANKDISSTKGLLSI
-46 YYEYDKTNKSYTA
+46 DVDRAVMTNGHVDAESKHMS
-59 VSALEEGKTYAARL
+59 VVEIPHFAARL
-73 MFHNNPADEEQ
+73 ADN
-84 TIVGASLHTEYDV
+84 A
-97 EVVNIPDAGEATKRS
+97 P
-112 VFCKLAASFTPNND
+112 
-126 GNGLLIATYATADG
+126 
-140 FWDDG
+140 
-145 DIVTDGYFFEAR
+145 
-157 FTAKKAATSEELKT
+157 
-171 LFKVSNESR
+171 
-180 MFDVNKRSFT
+180 
-190 IVECPAFVA
+190 
-199 RVKDGAADF
+199 DF

-228 NGNATAVSGI
+228 NGNATAVSDF
-238 TVTLPATG
+238 TVMLPATG
-246 LVEGKNVVTASYNG
+246 LVKGENVVTASYNG

-299 VSAQYASGNTVELGS
+299 VSAQYASGDTVELGS

-332 NGKRITVTVGSF
+332 NGKHITVKVGSF

-365 DVGPFEYTGE
+365 NVGPFEYTGE

-425 EKTFEITKAT
+425 EKNFEITKAT

-491 STSTQLNVGAYTF
+491 STSTQLNVGTYTF

-519 NEVVVTIVP
+519 NEVVVTIDP
-528 RTVTNPAL
+528 RPIANPTATITN
-536 TIEGFAKGSRKSD
+536 FVKGQRIFD
-549 LTFTNVTANLETPTG
+549 LKVETTTPGLNVNYT
-564 YNCYEGTEAT
+564 CYEGTDTSGIPLGSSEKFKADTFYTIVISLEAATNYVIDNTQTLSVTVNDGVAQQAAITPSMFAGAYEASVTVQTAGKDTLAVLLTPGTKPNAHYGMKLSDLSFT
-574 GNPDNAGNFKVGTT
+574 GGTVIVAGDASRTPVDGHFEWVNPNEDVGDPTVYDGTPEPYGRAFAAKFVPTDSENYAELSLNVRVPVHKATISIYDIKDWDYTVAFQYDGNEHKVELVIPEDLQGRIKVEYENNTATDVGTRTATATISALDDVHYAIYESVTTRKLDWAIVKGDLTPTDAEKSVLFGTKEVTVTPADFGLMQDGIKIEVTHAGN
-588 YSIAITLHPAANY
+588 SLITGYLPSDDMRSVTFMLRDTDKTDAANN
-601 AFDELD
+601 ASD
-607 PGYLTVTIN
+607 
-616 GGEEQEAKIEKGP
+616 
-629 EFNGVSEYQAVV
+629 
-641 TATTAD
+641 TATLKFSSANYNEASGTLTIKIIDKNTDAD
-647 KDEPTLDLKDLSA
+647 TLKIDV
-660 TYGDKLLNL
+660 
-669 KLDSC
+669 
-674 SASFNGQPVEGT
+674 P
-686 FAWADEY
+686 
-693 NAETPVGDAGE
+693 
-704 QTFNVVFTPAQ
+704 
-715 QEVYATVTGTVKVNV
+715 ATVT
-730 AKKQITFT
+730 
-738 KSDYEW
+738 
-744 KSINDDPYTLDDYK
+744 
-758 AMCFQYDKNEHG
+758 
-770 IEPTCTNNDISDL
+770 
-783 VEFEVSS
+783 
-790 NNKST
+790 
-795 NVIAATVTA
+795 
-804 KVLLKDKYA
+804 
-813 KNYKFDKDNTNIQSA
+813 
-828 TLKVLPIVVNYD
+828 
-840 GEYAHSVEVCYTTS
+840 
-854 SVDIPL
+854 
-860 SAFGL
+860 
-865 PDEVLNDTNNKY
+865 
-877 WMRTDAVVAGDVD
+877 
-890 VISGTP
+890 
-896 TSFDEANRTLT
+896 
-907 LNLKSSLTKDDA
+907 
-919 GKTASVTLGLK
+919 
-930 VNNYETINPG
+930 
-940 VEEIAGGEDKL
+940 
-951 FILKLTVKII
+951 
-961 EKEDAGLEVFGI
+961 
-973 PKTMVYGD
+973 YGD
-981 TVRAGSPDGYYYTV
+981 TVTPSVGESKPAGAGNVTFKFFDEDNHEVLTTAQPFDAGTYKVTASCESESTIYTA
-995 KKEGKNATFSAM
+995 EATFTVEPREIEAK
-1007 ISDTAVVAFD
+1007 DVAFD
-1017 DDEGLAAKGVG
+1017 KELTYTGNELTQTVTVTVNGKTLTVG
-1028 TATITC
+1028 TDYTVSDLTGTEPGSYPVTVAGTGNYTGTVTKSFEIAKADISSAEITYDAGPYGY
-1034 TYESDTT
+1034 TGKEWKPEVAVSFNDAALTADTDYTVSYENNINAGTAKIIITGIGDHFTGSTE
-1041 FATKTFTINVT
+1041 KTFTINSAEISGCT
-1052 PKGLTANVS
+1052 FA
-1061 HDPITYGDAAP
+1061 PIAD
-1072 TTGYSV
+1072 
-1078 EFEGLVN
+1078 
-1085 NNEIAEDAYT
+1085 
-1095 VDTEYTKGCKVD
+1095 
-1107 NYKFTCVLD
+1107 
-1116 TDKIKNY
+1116 
-1123 TIGNVTG
+1123 
-1130 ELVVN
+1130 
-1135 PKSIAAPSVTINNP
+1135 
-1149 TDKTYTGS
+1149 
-1157 PCVQGVSVKDSE
+1157 
-1169 AKLTVDD
+1169 
-1176 ISVTY
+1176 VTY
-1181 ENNINVGTATII
+1181 N
-1193 YTGKN
+1193 
-1198 NYTGEIRKNF
+1198 
-1208 KITEAS
+1208 
-1214 ITDDM
+1214 
-1219 IANIPSVTYDTK
+1219 TK

-1239 TFNGSKLTDADY
+1239 AISGRTLEADKDY
-1251 TVSYSE
+1251 TVSYASN
-1257 DCINAGTATVTVTGK
+1257 INAGTATVTVTGK

-1324 FSIKL
+1324 FSIEL
-1329 TAVEGGD
+1329 TAVAGGD

-1475 TPTGTPGYTKLETSG
+1475 TPTGTPGYTKLETNG

-1529 TPNDTHNY
+1529 TPADTHNY

-1679 AAKPST
+1679 AAKPNT
-1685 FNPFTDVKTTA
+1685 FSPFTDVKTTA

>member
-1 MKNKIKRVCA
+1 MKRLISLILAVA
-11 LLLAIMML
+11 LLLSLAPAVFADGEEAGGVALAFGTIREIEQDVYDTTDKVKYYAIPVVVKNTTSEEIML
-19 MTTLSANVFAGTIFT
+19 NALQCIFNYDESGLAPANIQADEYSFIDPITFSSKPVSEWESKDGNAANGLITVIAATTKSNYYVRVKAGQERVLFELNLARVNDVENGDYNVTFADPYLNDDGKRMQNKIGYDDTDIQISYSQSEGNLDLTDEEKITITDGKAPVLASVAVDKDEVGYASGDVITLSA
-34 GTKEDTIYLSWQ
+34 
-46 YYEYDKTNKSYTA
+46 KS
-59 VSALEEGKTYAARL
+59 
-73 MFHNNPADEEQ
+73 
-84 TIVGASLHTEYDV
+84 AS
-97 EVVNIPDAGEATKRS
+97 G
-112 VFCKLAASFTPNND
+112 ND
-126 GNGLLIATYATADG
+126 I
-140 FWDDG
+140 
-145 DIVTDGYFFEAR
+145 
-157 FTAKKAATSEELKT
+157 
-171 LFKVSNESR
+171 
-180 MFDVNKRSFT
+180 
-190 IVECPAFVA
+190 
-199 RVKDGAADF
+199 
-208 FPTTTAAK
+208 
-216 IAENLVGEYIDE
+216 
-228 NGNATAVSGI
+228 
-238 TVTLPATG
+238 TG
-246 LVEGKNVVTASYNG
+246 LVSFSIKD
-260 YTCDVTITV
+260 YT
-269 KPDTMTGI
+269 G
-277 SITHEPNMSY
+277 
-287 NSGDK
+287 
-292 LNLTGLV
+292 TGLEIT
-299 VSAQYASGNTVELGS
+299 GNQ
-314 GVYATDPAKNTEL
+314 
-327 TVAEH
+327 
-332 NGKRITVTVGSF
+332 
-344 TAETTGV
+344 
-351 LTVSPANISGASIE
+351 LTVSDENPAN
-365 DVGPFEYTGE
+365 VGTYT
-375 QIKPEPAV
+375 
-383 SLNGKEL
+383 
-390 VKDTDYTL
+390 
-398 SYDNNTN
+398 
-405 VTTEAKVIVTAAG
+405 VTATPEGNGCTAG
-418 TEYTGSA
+418 
-425 EKTFEITKAT
+425 
-435 GKLTLK
+435 
-441 VNNEEN
+441 EN
-447 AVTITYG
+447 VETA
-454 DSITFTDGNG
+454 TFT
-464 IAIGGG
+464 IA
-470 NPSDVVIY
+470 P
-478 YKTTDESTGTVYD
+478 K
-491 STSTQLNVGAYTF
+491 
-504 WAVRSADDNHEAATS
+504 
-519 NEVVVTIVP
+519 
-528 RTVTNPAL
+528 TVTNPTL
-536 TIEGFAKGSRKSD
+536 TVVGFGKGQAKGF
-549 LTFTNVTANLETPTG
+549 LTFEDVTGGLAVPTG
-564 YNCYEGTEAT
+564 YRCYKGAEAT
-574 GNPDNAGNFKVGTT
+574 GNPDHEGNFEAGTT
-588 YSIAITLHPAANY
+588 YTIAITLHPAANY

-616 GGEEQEAKIEKGP
+616 GEEQKAKIEKGP

-715 QEVYATVTGTVKVNV
+715 QEVYATVTGTVTVNV
-730 AKKQITFT
+730 AQKEIEFKT
-738 KSDYEW
+738 SDYEW
-744 KSINDDPYTLDDYK
+744 KSINPDDAYTVDSYGR
-758 AMCFQYDKNEHG
+758 MRFQYDGKEHG
-770 IEPTCTNNDISDL
+770 IEPSCNNEDIRDL
-783 VEFEVSS
+783 VEFEYVTPSTT
-790 NNKST
+790 NKSI
-795 NVIAATVTA
+795 NVTGATVKA
-804 KVLLKDKYA
+804 RVLLKNN
-813 KNYKFDKDNTNIQSA
+813 NYKFDKDSTIINDGDWS
-828 TLKVLPIVVNYD
+828 VDPIVIDYT
-840 GEYAHSVEVCYTTS
+840 GEYTYSVEVCYTTS

-865 PDEVLNDTNNKY
+865 PENVLTDTNNKY
-877 WMRTDAVVAGDVD
+877 LMRNEAVVVDEGD

-896 TSFDEANRTLT
+896 TAFDDTTLTLT
-907 LNLKSSLTKDDA
+907 LNLKNSLTKADA
-919 GKTASVTLGLK
+919 NKTATVTLGLK
-930 VNNYETINPG
+930 VNNYNTTNEG
-940 VEEIAGGEDKL
+940 VKDIANGEKNL
-951 FILKLTVKII
+951 FILKLNVKII

-1072 TTGYSV
+1072 EDGYTV
-1078 EFEGLVN
+1078 EFDGLVN
-1085 NNEIAEDAYT
+1085 GDKITDYT
-1095 VDTEYTKGCKVD
+1095 VGTEYTAGKPAGT
-1107 NYKFTCVLD
+1107 YKITCALGD
-1116 TDKIKNY
+1116 SIKNY
-1123 TIGNVTG
+1123 TLEAKDVTG

-1135 PKSIAAPSVTINNP
+1135 KKELTDDAVTVTVLGETPVYDGSAKEPTVEVKYGETPLAAADYTVSYSKNVNAGVDTATVTVTSTDDSSYKFTATKNFTIAQAPISGAVI
-1149 TDKTYTGS
+1149 
-1157 PCVQGVSVKDSE
+1157 
-1169 AKLTVDD
+1169 DD
-1176 ISVTY
+1176 IADVTY
-1181 ENNINVGTATII
+1181 NA
-1193 YTGKN
+1193 
-1198 NYTGEIRKNF
+1198 
-1208 KITEAS
+1208 
-1214 ITDDM
+1214 
-1219 IANIPSVTYDTK
+1219 K

-1239 TFNGSKLTDADY
+1239 TFNGSTLTDADY
-1251 TVSYSE
+1251 TVSYGE
-1257 DCINAGTATVTVTGK
+1257 DCINAGTVTVTVTAK
-1272 GNFTGTA
+1272 ENGNFTGM
-1279 SKTFTINKAGLT
+1279 KTTTFEIKKANLT
-1291 LNPCTISEL
+1291 LSPYTISKL
-1300 CTETDLKTRTLPS
+1300 CTETEATTETLPS

-1324 FSIKL
+1324 FSIAL
-1329 TAVEGGD
+1329 SVRNVL
-1336 DIFAVAPAVVEGE
+1336 DIFAKEPEVVSGE
-1349 NKITFRLKNEVGAA
+1349 NKITYQLNGKVGEASY
-1363 TFTVTVTPVSGN
+1363 FVTVTPVSHN
-1375 YNGGS
+1375 YNVGE
-1380 YALTISTHDRT
+1380 YDLKIETYDRT
-1391 DVSGSISFPDG
+1391 NISGSISFPDG
-1402 SAVYTGTGIKY
+1402 SAVYTGSGIAY
-1413 ENATISGYSG
+1413 ERATLNGNSFNMTYS
-1423 TLRYGY
+1423 Y
-1429 TPNASTGASLDAS
+1429 TPTSNGAKLDKS

-1529 TPNDTHNY
+1529 TPADTHNY

-1557 VIGGNTGSFNF
+1557 VIGDNTGSFNF
-1568 HDVSRLDYFYDA
+1568 HDVSRFDYFYDA

-1679 AAKPST
+1679 AAKPNT

-1696 YNYNAILWA
+1696 YNYGAILWA

>member
-1 MKNKIKRVCA
+1 MKRLISLILAVA
-11 LLLAIMML
+11 LLLSLAPAVFADGEEAGGVALAFGTIREIEQDVYDTTDKVKYYAIPVVVKNTTSEEIML
-19 MTTLSANVFAGTIFT
+19 NALQCIFNYDESGLAPANIQADEYSFIDPITFSSKPVSEWESKDGNAANGLITVIAATTKSNYYVRVKAGQERVLFELNLARVNDVENGDYNVTFADPYLNDDGKRMQNKIGYDDTDIQISYSQSEGNLDLTDEEKITITDGKAPVLASVAVDKDEVGYASGDVITLSA
-34 GTKEDTIYLSWQ
+34 
-46 YYEYDKTNKSYTA
+46 KS
-59 VSALEEGKTYAARL
+59 
-73 MFHNNPADEEQ
+73 
-84 TIVGASLHTEYDV
+84 AS
-97 EVVNIPDAGEATKRS
+97 G
-112 VFCKLAASFTPNND
+112 ND
-126 GNGLLIATYATADG
+126 I
-140 FWDDG
+140 
-145 DIVTDGYFFEAR
+145 
-157 FTAKKAATSEELKT
+157 
-171 LFKVSNESR
+171 
-180 MFDVNKRSFT
+180 
-190 IVECPAFVA
+190 
-199 RVKDGAADF
+199 
-208 FPTTTAAK
+208 
-216 IAENLVGEYIDE
+216 
-228 NGNATAVSGI
+228 
-238 TVTLPATG
+238 TG
-246 LVEGKNVVTASYNG
+246 LVSFSIKD
-260 YTCDVTITV
+260 YT
-269 KPDTMTGI
+269 G
-277 SITHEPNMSY
+277 
-287 NSGDK
+287 
-292 LNLTGLV
+292 TGLEIT
-299 VSAQYASGNTVELGS
+299 GNQ
-314 GVYATDPAKNTEL
+314 
-327 TVAEH
+327 
-332 NGKRITVTVGSF
+332 
-344 TAETTGV
+344 
-351 LTVSPANISGASIE
+351 LTVSDENPAN
-365 DVGPFEYTGE
+365 VGTYT
-375 QIKPEPAV
+375 
-383 SLNGKEL
+383 
-390 VKDTDYTL
+390 
-398 SYDNNTN
+398 
-405 VTTEAKVIVTAAG
+405 VTATPEGNGCTAG
-418 TEYTGSA
+418 
-425 EKTFEITKAT
+425 
-435 GKLTLK
+435 
-441 VNNEEN
+441 EN
-447 AVTITYG
+447 VETA
-454 DSITFTDGNG
+454 TFT
-464 IAIGGG
+464 IA
-470 NPSDVVIY
+470 P
-478 YKTTDESTGTVYD
+478 K
-491 STSTQLNVGAYTF
+491 
-504 WAVRSADDNHEAATS
+504 
-519 NEVVVTIVP
+519 
-528 RTVTNPAL
+528 TVTNPTL
-536 TIEGFAKGSRKSD
+536 TVVGFGKGQAKGF
-549 LTFTNVTANLETPTG
+549 LTFEDVTGGLAVPTG
-564 YNCYEGTEAT
+564 YRCYKGAEAT
-574 GNPDNAGNFKVGTT
+574 GNPDHEGNFEAGTT
-588 YSIAITLHPAANY
+588 YTIAITLHPAANY

-616 GGEEQEAKIEKGP
+616 GEEQKAKIEKGP

-647 KDEPTLDLKDLSA
+647 KDEPTLDLKDISA

-804 KVLLKDKYA
+804 KVLLKDEYA

-828 TLKVLPIVVNYD
+828 TLKVLPIVVEGT
-840 GEYAHSVEVCYTTS
+840 GEYTHSVEVCYTTS

-860 SAFGL
+860 SEFGL

-1085 NNEIAEDAYT
+1085 NDEIAEDAYT

-1169 AKLTVDD
+1169 AKLTFDD

-1219 IANIPSVTYDTK
+1219 IANIPSVTYNTR
-1231 AHTPEVTV
+1231 AHTPDVTV
-1239 TFNGSKLTDADY
+1239 TFEGSTLEAGKDY
-1251 TVSYSE
+1251 DVAYTNN
-1257 DCINAGTATVTVTGK
+1257 INAGTATVTVTGK

-1349 NKITFRLKNEVGAA
+1349 NKITFKLKNEVGAA

-1475 TPTGTPGYTKLETSG
+1475 TPTGTPGYTKIETSG

-1511 DLPLTTVL
+1511 DMPLTTVL

-1529 TPNDTHNY
+1529 TPADTHNY

-1543 LVPYVDDGMDYIPG
+1543 LVLYVDDGMDYIPG

-1568 HDVSRLDYFYDA
+1568 HDVSRFDYFYDA

-1629 TDVQPSDYYY
+1629 TDVNPRDYYY
-1639 NAVLWAVEQGITT
+1639 DAVLWAVEQGITT

-1679 AAKPST
+1679 AAKPNT
-1685 FNPFTDVKTTA
+1685 FNPFTDVKTTS
-1696 YNYNAILWA
+1696 YNYDAILWA

-1715 DTTFSPDAYCTR
+1715 DTTFSPGAYCTR

>member
-1 MKNKIKRVCA
+1 MKRVIS
-11 LLLAIMML
+11 LVLAILMLVTVTAVPVSAAEKEASISLSVVPVTIENKTMTEITGEGHEYTADSYFLVKVNLENGAAERYIQGVQLSVNYDPDAVVPYRFNSSSGRVGYGIAPAGFSGSVESAITSEGTVQIGL
-19 MTTLSANVFAGTIFT
+19 MTSGWIYVDANATAHIASFLFQVKSTAETGSYEFAINTEAETIIEALVDPDGTRTAYIDCDYSEAKYDLAIKGATPTLASVSIDETEAEYASGKELTLSAKSASDKDLTDFVTFTIKDYT
-34 GTKEDTIYLSWQ
+34 GDGLAI
-46 YYEYDKTNKSYTA
+46 DGNKLT
-59 VSALEEGKTYAARL
+59 VSAE
-73 MFHNNPADEEQ
+73 NPAN
-84 TIVGASLHTEYDV
+84 VGIYT
-97 EVVNIPDAGEATKRS
+97 VVATPDGTN
-112 VFCKLAASFTPNND
+112 CKLAEGASAPE
-126 GNGLLIATYATADG
+126 AT
-140 FWDDG
+140 
-145 DIVTDGYFFEAR
+145 
-157 FTAKKAATSEELKT
+157 
-171 LFKVSNESR
+171 
-180 MFDVNKRSFT
+180 FT
-190 IVECPAFVA
+190 IIP
-199 RVKDGAADF
+199 K
-208 FPTTTAAK
+208 K
-216 IAENLVGEYIDE
+216 I
-228 NGNATAVSGI
+228 
-238 TVTLPATG
+238 
-246 LVEGKNVVTASYNG
+246 
-260 YTCDVTITV
+260 
-269 KPDTMTGI
+269 
-277 SITHEPNMSY
+277 
-287 NSGDK
+287 
-292 LNLTGLV
+292 
-299 VSAQYASGNTVELGS
+299 
-314 GVYATDPAKNTEL
+314 
-327 TVAEH
+327 
-332 NGKRITVTVGSF
+332 
-344 TAETTGV
+344 
-351 LTVSPANISGASIE
+351 
-365 DVGPFEYTGE
+365 
-375 QIKPEPAV
+375 
-383 SLNGKEL
+383 
-390 VKDTDYTL
+390 
-398 SYDNNTN
+398 
-405 VTTEAKVIVTAAG
+405 
-418 TEYTGSA
+418 
-425 EKTFEITKAT
+425 
-435 GKLTLK
+435 
-441 VNNEEN
+441 
-447 AVTITYG
+447 
-454 DSITFTDGNG
+454 
-464 IAIGGG
+464 
-470 NPSDVVIY
+470 
-478 YKTTDESTGTVYD
+478 
-491 STSTQLNVGAYTF
+491 
-504 WAVRSADDNHEAATS
+504 
-519 NEVVVTIVP
+519 
-528 RTVTNPAL
+528 TNPKVAI
-536 TIEGFAKGSRKSD
+536 TGFAKGNDIHWD
-549 LTFTNVTANLETPTG
+549 LKIEPKDTAGLISNG
-564 YNCYEGTEAT
+564 VNCYEGPEVTDKST
-574 GNPDNAGNFKVGTT
+574 NSGKFKPDTT
-588 YSIAITLHPAANY
+588 YTFAITLDAMENY
-601 AFDELD
+601 EL
-607 PGYLTVTIN
+607 GEGTLTYTIN
-616 GGEEQEAKIEKGP
+616 GGEETTTPIVEKNDFGTP
-629 EFNGVSEYQAVV
+629 YYQAVV
-641 TATTAD
+641 TATTAGLD
-647 KDEPTLDLKDLSA
+647 SPTLALDKLNA
-660 TYGDKLLNL
+660 AYGDLLSSLIPNGT
-669 KLDSC
+669 
-674 SASFNGQPVEGT
+674 ATFNGQTVAGT
-686 FAWADEY
+686 FAWADKYDE
-693 NAETPVGDAGE
+693 NTTVGDAGE
-704 QTFNVVFTPAQ
+704 RTFDVVFTPTDK
-715 QEVYATVTGTVKVNV
+715 EVYATVTGTVTVTV
-730 AKKQITFT
+730 AQKEIEFKT
-738 KSDYEW
+738 SDYEW
-744 KSINDDPYTLDDYK
+744 KSINPDDTYTVDSYGR
-758 AMCFQYDKNEHG
+758 MCFQYDGNEHG
-770 IEPTCTNNDISDL
+770 IEPNCKNDDIRDL
-783 VEFEVSS
+783 VEFEYVAQFTT
-790 NNKST
+790 NKST
-795 NVIAATVTA
+795 NVIGSTVKA
-804 KVLLKDKYA
+804 QVLLKNN
-813 KNYKFDKDNTNIQSA
+813 NYKFDKTSTVIKDGDW
-828 TLKVLPIVVNYD
+828 KVVPIVIDYA
-840 GEYAHSVEVCYTTS
+840 GEYTHSVDVCYTTS

-865 PDEVLNDTNNKY
+865 PENVLNDTNNKY
-877 WMRTDAVVAGDVD
+877 WMRTDAVVGGDVE
-890 VISGTP
+890 VLPMTP
-896 TSFDEANRTLT
+896 TSFDEATRTLT
-907 LNLKSSLTKDDA
+907 LNLKSGLTKDDA
-919 GKTASVTLGLK
+919 GKTATVTLGLK
-930 VNNYETINPG
+930 VNNYETTNPG
-940 VEEIAGGEDKL
+940 VEGIANKEEKL
-951 FILKLTVKII
+951 FILKLTVNII

-1017 DDEGLAAKGVG
+1017 DDNGLVAKGVG
-1028 TATITC
+1028 TAKITVE
-1034 TYESDTT
+1034 YDSDTT
-1041 FATKTFTINVT
+1041 YDKEEFTIEVT
-1052 PKGLTANVS
+1052 PKPLTATVS
-1061 HDPITYGDAAP
+1061 HAPIIYGDAAP

-1085 NNEIAEDAYT
+1085 NDEIAEDAYT

-1135 PKSIAAPSVTINNP
+1135 PKSIAAPSVTINDP

-1157 PCVQGVSVKDSE
+1157 PCVQGVSVKDSD

-1219 IANIPSVTYDTK
+1219 IANIPSVTYNTK
-1231 AHTPEVTV
+1231 AHTPDVTV
-1239 TFNGSKLTDADY
+1239 TFEGSTLEAGKDY
-1251 TVSYSE
+1251 DVAYTNN
-1257 DCINAGTATVTVTGK
+1257 INAGTATVTVTGK

-1349 NKITFRLKNEVGAA
+1349 NKITFKLKNEVGAA

-1475 TPTGTPGYTKLETSG
+1475 TPTGTPGYTLIETSG

-1529 TPNDTHNY
+1529 TPADTHNY

-1568 HDVSRLDYFYDA
+1568 HDVSRFDYFYDA

>member
-1 MKNKIKRVCA
+1 
-11 LLLAIMML
+11 MML

-616 GGEEQEAKIEKGP
+616 GEEQKAKIEKGP

-828 TLKVLPIVVNYD
+828 TLKVLPIVVEGT

-896 TSFDEANRTLT
+896 TSFVEATRTLT
-907 LNLKSSLTKDDA
+907 LNLASLTKDDA

-930 VNNYETINPG
+930 VNNYETTNTG
-940 VEEIAGGEDKL
+940 VEEIAGGEEKL

-1061 HDPITYGDAAP
+1061 HDPIIYGDAAP

-1085 NNEIAEDAYT
+1085 NDEIAEDAYT

-1130 ELVVN
+1130 KLVVN
-1135 PKSIAAPSVTINNP
+1135 PKSIAAPSVTINDP

-1219 IANIPSVTYDTK
+1219 IANIPSVTYNTK
-1231 AHTPEVTV
+1231 PHTPEVTV
-1239 TFNGSKLTDADY
+1239 TFEGSPLEAGKDY
-1251 TVSYSE
+1251 DVAYTNNIY
-1257 DCINAGTATVTVTGK
+1257 AGTATVTVTGK

-1279 SKTFTINKAGLT
+1279 SKNFAIAQAYLSVENQTVTHFR
-1291 LNPCTISEL
+1291 
-1300 CTETDLKTRTLPS
+1300 TETDAKSYAVPA
-1313 DFFLAG
+1313 DMFLAD
-1319 ETETG
+1319 EKETG
-1324 FSIKL
+1324 FTI
-1329 TAVEGGD
+1329 TVTDYDGD
-1336 DIFAVAPAVVEGE
+1336 EIFTTAPAVNGTNVNYQLNGTVGTAFVEVKVKPDSSNYANASFTLTFVVNDKE
-1349 NKITFRLKNEVGAA
+1349 N
-1363 TFTVTVTPVSGN
+1363 
-1375 YNGGS
+1375 
-1380 YALTISTHDRT
+1380 
-1391 DVSGSISFPDG
+1391 VSGSISFPDG

-1529 TPNDTHNY
+1529 TPADTHNY

-1629 TDVQPSDYYY
+1629 TDVKPSDYYY

-1696 YNYNAILWA
+1696 YNYDAILWA

>member
-1 MKNKIKRVCA
+1 
-11 LLLAIMML
+11 MML
-19 MTTLSANVFAGTIFT
+19 MSTLSLNVFAGSVIP
-34 GTKEDTIYLSWQ
+34 GTKDEKIHLGWKYF
-46 YYEYDKTNKSYTA
+46 EYDEDNEAAGAA
-59 VSALEEGKTYAARL
+59 VQALEAGKTYCVRL
-73 MFHNNPADEEQ
+73 AFFDNPSDENSTVTGA
-84 TIVGASLHTEYDV
+84 TISVRYDA
-97 EVVNIPDAGEATKRS
+97 EAVNIPDTGEATVNS
-112 VFCKLAASFTPNND
+112 VFYEYQGTFIPNND
-126 GNGLLIATYATADG
+126 GNGLLTITLATTSGIRTNRGKLVTAG
-140 FWDDG
+140 N
-145 DIVTDGYFFEAR
+145 FFEAV
-157 FTAKKAATSEELKT
+157 FEAKKTVTEDELKT
-171 LFKVSNESR
+171 LFHLGSETN
-180 MFDVNKRSFT
+180 MIFDVNEKDFT
-190 IVECPAFVA
+190 IVECPAFTA
-199 RVKDGAADF
+199 RLVDSPADF

-228 NGNATAVSGI
+228 NGNATAVSDF

-246 LVEGKNVVTASYNG
+246 LVEGENVVTASYNG
-260 YTCDVTITV
+260 YTCDVTIKVEHDTV
-269 KPDTMTGI
+269 ASI
-277 SITHEPNMSY
+277 SVTNQPNLEY
-287 NSGDK
+287 TSGQA
-292 LNLTGLV
+292 LNLDALEVTATFG
-299 VSAQYASGNTVELGS
+299 SGNTDVITS
-314 GVYATDPAKNTEL
+314 GYTTDPENGTIL
-327 TVAEH
+327 TVADN
-332 NGKRITVTVGSF
+332 NGHPVTITYDGQ
-344 TAETTGV
+344 AATTDNLIV
-351 LTVSPANISGASIE
+351 NQADISSASIAA
-365 DVGPFEYTGE
+365 VGPFEYDNGNEIKPTPAITLGEKLLENGVDYDLSYADNINVGTATLTATGKGEYQGTVSTTFQITKAKGSLKLKVNNEESTVEITYGDSIQFTDDNGNAIGTDITIHYQMGETTDAVYDTATTQLNVGTYTFWAVRSGDANHDEATSNKVVVIIKQRNIASLDITVADQTYSGAAVKPDVTVRHGNIVLNEIDDYTLSGYDGNVNVTDNASVNVTGTGNYNGEATLTFKINPKNLGDISNSFTSIANLPDKGYTGE
-375 QIKPEPAV
+375 QIKPEVTEKTITIDSDTLEVRRDYEIIYGENTNAGTATVTVKPVDGSNYTFTQFTHEFQITKVKIQIVGADFIVAPLYEEEFDGTTTGGDPVPYFTYDGNEHGVKFVFNSTKVYNGKTLDQLINVAYVEKTYIGPVEQEWKYKAKDVATYNARVEFTPVDAENYEIYGANFKNLTWKIMPATITV
-383 SLNGKEL
+383 NPADVPSLNVLCSEL
-390 VKDTDYTL
+390 VNDEKRDYDYDLSWLGAVPSTVEIPSYEKFSYEALDTSALPKLTFK
-398 SYDNNTN
+398 N
-405 VTTEAKVIVTAAG
+405 VTALAAG
-418 TEYTGSA
+418 E
-425 EKTFEITKAT
+425 T
-435 GKLTLK
+435 GKVTLLVKFRNYEDVTLTVD
-441 VNNEEN
+441 VNYINKKTVELTVADVE
-447 AVTITYG
+447 AVYGETYAPVVLLDGKDVTTDCTITY
-454 DSITFTDGNG
+454 S
-464 IAIGGG
+464 
-470 NPSDVVIY
+470 PSAP
-478 YKTTDESTGTVYD
+478 K
-491 STSTQLNVGAYTF
+491 NVGEYT
-504 WAVRSADDNHEAATS
+504 
-519 NEVVVTIVP
+519 I
-528 RTVTNPAL
+528 TV
-536 TIEGFAKGSRKSD
+536 SYSD
-549 LTFTNVTANLETPTG
+549 SV
-564 YNCYEGTEAT
+564 
-574 GNPDNAGNFKVGTT
+574 
-588 YSIAITLHPAANY
+588 
-601 AFDELD
+601 
-607 PGYLTVTIN
+607 
-616 GGEEQEAKIEKGP
+616 
-629 EFNGVSEYQAVV
+629 
-641 TATTAD
+641 
-647 KDEPTLDLKDLSA
+647 
-660 TYGDKLLNL
+660 
-669 KLDSC
+669 
-674 SASFNGQPVEGT
+674 
-686 FAWADEY
+686 
-693 NAETPVGDAGE
+693 AE
-704 QTFNVVFTPAQ
+704 
-715 QEVYATVTGTVKVNV
+715 
-730 AKKQITFT
+730 
-738 KSDYEW
+738 
-744 KSINDDPYTLDDYK
+744 
-758 AMCFQYDKNEHG
+758 
-770 IEPTCTNNDISDL
+770 
-783 VEFEVSS
+783 
-790 NNKST
+790 
-795 NVIAATVTA
+795 
-804 KVLLKDKYA
+804 
-813 KNYKFDKDNTNIQSA
+813 
-828 TLKVLPIVVNYD
+828 
-840 GEYAHSVEVCYTTS
+840 GEY
-854 SVDIPL
+854 
-860 SAFGL
+860 
-865 PDEVLNDTNNKY
+865 
-877 WMRTDAVVAGDVD
+877 
-890 VISGTP
+890 
-896 TSFDEANRTLT
+896 
-907 LNLKSSLTKDDA
+907 
-919 GKTASVTLGLK
+919 
-930 VNNYETINPG
+930 PG
-940 VEEIAGGEDKL
+940 H
-951 FILKLTVKII
+951 
-961 EKEDAGLEVFGI
+961 
-973 PKTMVYGD
+973 
-981 TVRAGSPDGYYYTV
+981 
-995 KKEGKNATFSAM
+995 
-1007 ISDTAVVAFD
+1007 
-1017 DDEGLAAKGVG
+1017 VG
-1028 TATITC
+1028 TAT
-1034 TYESDTT
+1034 
-1041 FATKTFTINVT
+1041 AKLTIT

-1085 NNEIAEDAYT
+1085 NDEIAEDAYT

-1169 AKLTVDD
+1169 AKLTFDD

-1219 IANIPSVTYDTK
+1219 IANIPSVTYNTK
-1231 AHTPEVTV
+1231 AHTPDVTV
-1239 TFNGSKLTDADY
+1239 TFEGSTLEAGKDY
-1251 TVSYSE
+1251 DVAYTNN
-1257 DCINAGTATVTVTGK
+1257 INAGTATVTVTGK

-1279 SKTFTINKAGLT
+1279 SKDFAIAQAYLSVENQTVTHFR
-1291 LNPCTISEL
+1291 
-1300 CTETDLKTRTLPS
+1300 TETDAKSYAVPA
-1313 DFFLAG
+1313 DMFLAD
-1319 ETETG
+1319 EKETG
-1324 FSIKL
+1324 FTI
-1329 TAVEGGD
+1329 TVTDYAGD
-1336 DIFAVAPAVVEGE
+1336 EIFTTAPAVDGTNVNYQLNGTVGTAFVEVKVKPDSSNYANASFTLTFVVNDKE
-1349 NKITFRLKNEVGAA
+1349 N
-1363 TFTVTVTPVSGN
+1363 
-1375 YNGGS
+1375 
-1380 YALTISTHDRT
+1380 
-1391 DVSGSISFPDG
+1391 VSGSISFPDG

-1475 TPTGTPGYTKLETSG
+1475 TPTGTPGYTKLESSG

-1496 KLTVGTIRPAGTIAW
+1496 KLNVGTIRPAGTIAW

-1529 TPNDTHNY
+1529 TPADTHNY

>member
-1 MKNKIKRVCA
+1 MMKRNIA
-11 LLLAIMML
+11 LLLIAALLASFLVLPVSAAEIPEIK
-19 MTTLSANVFAGTIFT
+19 LSVVPFTEDAENGTIIE
-34 GTKEDTIYLSWQ
+34 GTAKET
-46 YYEYDKTNKSYTA
+46 YEAGDA
-59 VSALEEGKTYAARL
+59 VACK
-73 MFHNNPADEEQ
+73 
-84 TIVGASLHTEYDV
+84 V
-97 EVVNIPDAGEATKRS
+97 EFV
-112 VFCKLAASFTPNND
+112 NND
-126 GNGLLIATYATADG
+126 VVRWLNTFAIELMYDNTKLSLYS
-140 FWDDG
+140 FPSDD
-145 DIVTDGYFFEAR
+145 E
-157 FTAKKAATSEELKT
+157 
-171 LFKVSNESR
+171 
-180 MFDVNKRSFT
+180 
-190 IVECPAFVA
+190 
-199 RVKDGAADF
+199 
-208 FPTTTAAK
+208 
-216 IAENLVGEYIDE
+216 
-228 NGNATAVSGI
+228 
-238 TVTLPATG
+238 
-246 LVEGKNVVTASYNG
+246 
-260 YTCDVTITV
+260 
-269 KPDTMTGI
+269 
-277 SITHEPNMSY
+277 
-287 NSGDK
+287 
-292 LNLTGLV
+292 
-299 VSAQYASGNTVELGS
+299 
-314 GVYATDPAKNTEL
+314 
-327 TVAEH
+327 
-332 NGKRITVTVGSF
+332 
-344 TAETTGV
+344 
-351 LTVSPANISGASIE
+351 E
-365 DVGPFEYTGE
+365 DVGPLVNELGGLSTPAAKPDEGHYPFAIALTPGQRVAANATKTVAYILFKISGE
-375 QIKPEPAV
+375 AESGNLTFTVDKDSNRNQICG
-383 SLNGKEL
+383 SLNKGGEAENFTEIDFSDIAVEAPVIGVAPTIDS
-390 VKDTDYTL
+390 VKVDPDSAEYASGDVLTL
-398 SYDNNTN
+398 SATS
-405 VTTEAKVIVTAAG
+405 KAG
-418 TEYTGSA
+418 SNITSLV
-425 EKTFEITKAT
+425 TFEVTNDAGSPAT
-435 GKLTLK
+435 GFTLDA
-441 VNNEEN
+441 EN
-447 AVTITYG
+447 ATLTVNETDPASVGTYTVKASAKG
-454 DSITFTDGNG
+454 EESRGEATATFT
-464 IAIGGG
+464 I
-470 NPSDVVIY
+470 NP
-478 YKTTDESTGTVYD
+478 K
-491 STSTQLNVGAYTF
+491 
-504 WAVRSADDNHEAATS
+504 
-519 NEVVVTIVP
+519 
-528 RTVTNPAL
+528 TVTNPTL
-536 TIEGFAKGSRKSD
+536 TVVGFGKGQAKGS
-549 LTFTNVTANLETPTG
+549 LTFKDVTGGLAVPNG
-564 YNCYEGTEAT
+564 YRCYKGTEAT
-574 GNPDNAGNFKVGTT
+574 GTPDHEGNFEAGTT
-588 YSIAITLHPAANY
+588 YTIAITLHPAANY

-607 PGYLTVTIN
+607 PGSVAVTIN
-616 GGEEQEAKIEKGP
+616 GAVQQAKIEKG
-629 EFNGVSEYQAVV
+629 EEYIGVSEYQAVV

-674 SASFNGQPVEGT
+674 SATFNGQPVEGT

-738 KSDYEW
+738 KSDYKWRASNNEIPTEV
-744 KSINDDPYTLDDYK
+744 KDDGEIVFT
-758 AMCFQYDKNEHG
+758 YDGKEHG
-770 IEPTCTNNDISDL
+770 IEAYCKNSAIADD
-783 VEFEVSS
+783 VEIVYDSGERSFTSS
-790 NNKST
+790 KGS
-795 NVIAATVTA
+795 TVTA
-804 KVLLKDKYA
+804 HVEVKDK
-813 KNYKFDKDNTNIQSA
+813 KNYELDGGPNIQSGFIRI
-828 TLKVLPIVVNYD
+828 LPIVVNYD
-840 GEYAHSVEVCYTTS
+840 GEYVHSVEVCYTTS

-930 VNNYETINPG
+930 VNNYETTNPG
-940 VEEIAGGEDKL
+940 VEKIAGGEDKL

-973 PKTMVYGD
+973 PRTMVYGD

-1017 DDEGLAAKGVG
+1017 DDNGLVAKGVG
-1028 TATITC
+1028 TAKITVE
-1034 TYESDTT
+1034 YDSDTT
-1041 FATKTFTINVT
+1041 YDKEEFTIEVT
-1052 PKGLTANVS
+1052 PKPLTAAVS
-1061 HDPITYGDAAP
+1061 HAPITYGDPAP
-1072 TTGYSV
+1072 T
-1078 EFEGLVN
+1078 EG
-1085 NNEIAEDAYT
+1085 YT
-1095 VDTEYTKGCKVD
+1095 VTFNGLLTGDVLADTDYTVGTEYKKGDKVG
-1107 NYKFTCVLD
+1107 NYKFTFELNTAV
-1116 TDKIKNY
+1116 KNY
-1123 TIGNVTG
+1123 KIDTVTG
-1130 ELVVN
+1130 ALVVN
-1135 PKSIAAPSVTINNP
+1135 PKSIAAPSVTINDP

-1219 IANIPSVTYDTK
+1219 IANIPSVTYNTR
-1231 AHTPEVTV
+1231 AHTPDVTV
-1239 TFNGSKLTDADY
+1239 TFEGSPLEAGKDY
-1251 TVSYSE
+1251 GVAYTNN
-1257 DCINAGTATVTVTGK
+1257 INAGTATVTVTGK

-1279 SKTFTINKAGLT
+1279 SKDFAIAQACLSVENQTVTHFR
-1291 LNPCTISEL
+1291 
-1300 CTETDLKTRTLPS
+1300 TETDAKSFAVPA
-1313 DFFLAG
+1313 DMFLAD
-1319 ETETG
+1319 EKETG
-1324 FSIKL
+1324 FTI
-1329 TAVEGGD
+1329 TVTDYAGD
-1336 DIFAVAPAVVEGE
+1336 AIFTTAPAVDGTNVNYQLSGTVGTALVEVKVKPDSSNYANASFTLTFVVNDKE
-1349 NKITFRLKNEVGAA
+1349 N
-1363 TFTVTVTPVSGN
+1363 
-1375 YNGGS
+1375 
-1380 YALTISTHDRT
+1380 
-1391 DVSGSISFPDG
+1391 VSGSISFPDG

-1475 TPTGTPGYTKLETSG
+1475 TPTGTPGYTLIETSG

>member
-1 MKNKIKRVCA
+1 MMKRNIA
-11 LLLAIMML
+11 LLLIAALLASFLVLPVSAAEIPEIK
-19 MTTLSANVFAGTIFT
+19 LSVVPFTEDAENGTIIE
-34 GTKEDTIYLSWQ
+34 GTAKET
-46 YYEYDKTNKSYTA
+46 YEAGDA
-59 VSALEEGKTYAARL
+59 VACK
-73 MFHNNPADEEQ
+73 
-84 TIVGASLHTEYDV
+84 V
-97 EVVNIPDAGEATKRS
+97 EFV
-112 VFCKLAASFTPNND
+112 NND
-126 GNGLLIATYATADG
+126 VVRWLNTFAIELMYDNTKLSLYS
-140 FWDDG
+140 FP
-145 DIVTDGYFFEAR
+145 
-157 FTAKKAATSEELKT
+157 SE
-171 LFKVSNESR
+171 
-180 MFDVNKRSFT
+180 
-190 IVECPAFVA
+190 
-199 RVKDGAADF
+199 
-208 FPTTTAAK
+208 
-216 IAENLVGEYIDE
+216 DE
-228 NGNATAVSGI
+228 
-238 TVTLPATG
+238 
-246 LVEGKNVVTASYNG
+246 
-260 YTCDVTITV
+260 
-269 KPDTMTGI
+269 
-277 SITHEPNMSY
+277 
-287 NSGDK
+287 
-292 LNLTGLV
+292 
-299 VSAQYASGNTVELGS
+299 
-314 GVYATDPAKNTEL
+314 
-327 TVAEH
+327 
-332 NGKRITVTVGSF
+332 
-344 TAETTGV
+344 
-351 LTVSPANISGASIE
+351 E
-365 DVGPFEYTGE
+365 DVGPLVNELGGLSTPAAKPDEGHYPFAIALTPGQRVAANATKTVAYILFKISGE
-375 QIKPEPAV
+375 AESGNLTFTVDKDSNRNQISG
-383 SLNGKEL
+383 SLNKGGEAENFTEIDFSDIAVEAPVIGVAPTIDS
-390 VKDTDYTL
+390 VKVDPDSAEYASGDVLTL
-398 SYDNNTN
+398 SATS
-405 VTTEAKVIVTAAG
+405 KAG
-418 TEYTGSA
+418 SNITSLV
-425 EKTFEITKAT
+425 TFEVTNDAGSPAT
-435 GKLTLK
+435 GFTLDA
-441 VNNEEN
+441 EN
-447 AVTITYG
+447 ATLTVNETDPASVGTYTVKASAKG
-454 DSITFTDGNG
+454 EESRGEATATFT
-464 IAIGGG
+464 I
-470 NPSDVVIY
+470 NP
-478 YKTTDESTGTVYD
+478 KK
-491 STSTQLNVGAYTF
+491 
-504 WAVRSADDNHEAATS
+504 
-519 NEVVVTIVP
+519 
-528 RTVTNPAL
+528 VTNPTL
-536 TIEGFAKGSRKSD
+536 TVVGFGKGQAKGF
-549 LTFTNVTANLETPTG
+549 LTFKDVTGGLAVPNG
-564 YNCYEGTEAT
+564 YRCYKGAEAT
-574 GNPDNAGNFKVGTT
+574 GNPDHEGNFEAGTT
-588 YSIAITLHPAANY
+588 YTIAITLHPAANY

-607 PGYLTVTIN
+607 PGSVAVTIN
-616 GGEEQEAKIEKGP
+616 GAVQQAKIEKG
-629 EFNGVSEYQAVV
+629 EEYNGVSEYQAVV

-758 AMCFQYDKNEHG
+758 AICFQYDKNEHG

-804 KVLLKDKYA
+804 KVLLKDEYA

-828 TLKVLPIVVNYD
+828 TLKVLPIVVEGT
-840 GEYAHSVEVCYTTS
+840 GEYTHSVEVCYTTS

-860 SAFGL
+860 SEFGL

-896 TSFDEANRTLT
+896 TSFDETNRTLT

-1017 DDEGLAAKGVG
+1017 DDNGLVAKGVG
-1028 TATITC
+1028 TAKITVEYDSDS
-1034 TYESDTT
+1034 TYDKEE
-1041 FATKTFTINVT
+1041 FTIEVT
-1052 PKGLTANVS
+1052 PKPLTAAVS
-1061 HDPITYGDAAP
+1061 HAPIIYGDAAP

-1085 NNEIAEDAYT
+1085 NDEIAEDAYT

-1169 AKLTVDD
+1169 AKLTFDD

-1529 TPNDTHNY
+1529 TPADTHNY

-1543 LVPYVDDGMDYIPG
+1543 LVLYVDDGMDYIPG

-1568 HDVSRLDYFYDA
+1568 HDVSRFDYFYDA

-1629 TDVQPSDYYY
+1629 TDVNPRDYYY
-1639 NAVLWAVEQGITT
+1639 DAVLWAVEQGITT

-1679 AAKPST
+1679 AAKPNT
-1685 FNPFTDVKTTA
+1685 FNPFTDVKTTS
-1696 YNYNAILWA
+1696 YNYDAILWA

-1715 DTTFSPDAYCTR
+1715 DTTFSPGAYCTR

>member
-1 MKNKIKRVCA
+1 MKRNIA
-11 LLLAIMML
+11 LLLIAALLASFLVLPVSAAEIPEIK
-19 MTTLSANVFAGTIFT
+19 LSVVPFTEDAENGTIIE
-34 GTKEDTIYLSWQ
+34 GTAKET
-46 YYEYDKTNKSYTA
+46 YEAGDA
-59 VSALEEGKTYAARL
+59 VACK
-73 MFHNNPADEEQ
+73 
-84 TIVGASLHTEYDV
+84 V
-97 EVVNIPDAGEATKRS
+97 EFV
-112 VFCKLAASFTPNND
+112 NND
-126 GNGLLIATYATADG
+126 VVRWLNTFAIELMYDNTKLSLYS
-140 FWDDG
+140 FPSDD
-145 DIVTDGYFFEAR
+145 E
-157 FTAKKAATSEELKT
+157 
-171 LFKVSNESR
+171 
-180 MFDVNKRSFT
+180 
-190 IVECPAFVA
+190 
-199 RVKDGAADF
+199 
-208 FPTTTAAK
+208 
-216 IAENLVGEYIDE
+216 
-228 NGNATAVSGI
+228 
-238 TVTLPATG
+238 
-246 LVEGKNVVTASYNG
+246 
-260 YTCDVTITV
+260 
-269 KPDTMTGI
+269 
-277 SITHEPNMSY
+277 
-287 NSGDK
+287 
-292 LNLTGLV
+292 
-299 VSAQYASGNTVELGS
+299 
-314 GVYATDPAKNTEL
+314 
-327 TVAEH
+327 
-332 NGKRITVTVGSF
+332 
-344 TAETTGV
+344 
-351 LTVSPANISGASIE
+351 E
-365 DVGPFEYTGE
+365 DVGPLVNELGGLSTPAAKPDEGHYPFAIALTPGQRVAANATKTVAYILFKISGE
-375 QIKPEPAV
+375 AESGNLKFTVDKDSNRNQICG
-383 SLNGKEL
+383 SLNKGGEAENFTEIDFSDIAVEAPVIGVAPTIDS
-390 VKDTDYTL
+390 VKVDPDSAEYASGDVLTL
-398 SYDNNTN
+398 SATS
-405 VTTEAKVIVTAAG
+405 KAG
-418 TEYTGSA
+418 SNITSLV
-425 EKTFEITKAT
+425 TFEVTNDAGSPAT
-435 GKLTLK
+435 GFTLDA
-441 VNNEEN
+441 EN
-447 AVTITYG
+447 ATLTVNETDPASVGTYTVKASAKG
-454 DSITFTDGNG
+454 EESRGEATATFT
-464 IAIGGG
+464 I
-470 NPSDVVIY
+470 NP
-478 YKTTDESTGTVYD
+478 KK
-491 STSTQLNVGAYTF
+491 
-504 WAVRSADDNHEAATS
+504 
-519 NEVVVTIVP
+519 
-528 RTVTNPAL
+528 VTNPTL
-536 TIEGFAKGSRKSD
+536 TVVGFGKGQAKGS
-549 LTFTNVTANLETPTG
+549 LTFKDVTGGLAVPNG
-564 YNCYEGTEAT
+564 YRCYKGTEAT
-574 GNPDNAGNFKVGTT
+574 GTPDHEGNFEAGTT
-588 YSIAITLHPAANY
+588 YTIAITLHPAANY

-607 PGYLTVTIN
+607 PGSVAVTIN
-616 GGEEQEAKIEKGP
+616 GAVQQAKIEKG
-629 EFNGVSEYQAVV
+629 EEYFGVSEYQAVV

-744 KSINDDPYTLDDYK
+744 KSINDDLYTLDDYK

-840 GEYAHSVEVCYTTS
+840 GEYVHSVEVCYTTS

-877 WMRTDAVVAGDVD
+877 WMRTDAVVADADNVLAD
-890 VISGTP
+890 TP
-896 TSFDEANRTLT
+896 TSFDDTTRTLK

-940 VEEIAGGEDKL
+940 VGEIAGGEDKL
-951 FILKLTVKII
+951 FILKLNVKII
-961 EKEDAGLEVFGI
+961 EKEDAGLTITGI
-973 PKTMVYGD
+973 PESLVYG
-981 TVRAGSPDGYYYTV
+981 
-995 KKEGKNATFSAM
+995 ESAEWSYNVTNPGENGR
-1007 ISDTAVVAFD
+1007 ISDSVTPAGILNNDPHKLTAI
-1017 DDEGLAAKGVG
+1017 GVG
-1028 TATITC
+1028 EATVTIT
-1034 TYESDTT
+1034 YSSDTT
-1041 FATKTFTINVT
+1041 YAQEKFTITVT
-1052 PKGLTANVS
+1052 PKPLTAAVS
-1061 HDPITYGDAAP
+1061 HDPITYGDP
-1072 TTGYSV
+1072 TPT
-1078 EFEGLVN
+1078 EG
-1085 NNEIAEDAYT
+1085 YT
-1095 VDTEYTKGCKVD
+1095 VTFNGLLTGDVLADTDYTVGTEYKQGDPVGK
-1107 NYKFTCVLD
+1107 YAFTCVLNSE
-1116 TDKIKNY
+1116 TVKNY
-1123 TIGNVTG
+1123 KLDTVNG

-1135 PKSIAAPSVTINNP
+1135 KKELTDGDVTVTVLGETPVYDGSEKKPAVEVKYGETTLAAADYTVSYSNNVNAGVNTASVT
-1149 TDKTYTGS
+1149 
-1157 PCVQGVSVKDSE
+1157 
-1169 AKLTVDD
+1169 
-1176 ISVTY
+1176 VTSNDNSSY
-1181 ENNINVGTATII
+1181 KFTAT
-1193 YTGKN
+1193 
-1198 NYTGEIRKNF
+1198 KNF
-1208 KITEAS
+1208 TIAQAPIS
-1214 ITDDM
+1214 GAM
-1219 IANIPSVTYDTK
+1219 IANIPSVTYNTR

-1239 TFNGSKLTDADY
+1239 RFNGSKLTDADY

-1257 DCINAGTATVTVTGK
+1257 DCINAGTVTVTVTGK

-1537 TILTGT
+1537 AILTGT

-1568 HDVSRLDYFYDA
+1568 HDVSRFDYFYDA

-1679 AAKPST
+1679 AAKPNT
-1685 FNPFTDVKTTA
+1685 FSPFTDVKTTA
-1696 YNYNAILWA
+1696 HNYDAILWA

>member
-1 MKNKIKRVCA
+1 
-11 LLLAIMML
+11 MML
-19 MTTLSANVFAGTIFT
+19 MSTLSLNVFAGSVIP
-34 GTKEDTIYLSWQ
+34 GTKDEKIHLGWKYF
-46 YYEYDKTNKSYTA
+46 EYDEDNEAAGAA
-59 VSALEEGKTYAARL
+59 VQALEAGKTYCVRL
-73 MFHNNPADEEQ
+73 AFFDNPSDENSTVTGA
-84 TIVGASLHTEYDV
+84 TISVRYDA
-97 EVVNIPDAGEATKRS
+97 EAVNIPDTGEATVNS
-112 VFCKLAASFTPNND
+112 VFYEYQGTFIPNND
-126 GNGLLIATYATADG
+126 GNGLLTITLATTSGIRTNRGKLVTAG
-140 FWDDG
+140 N
-145 DIVTDGYFFEAR
+145 FFEAV
-157 FTAKKAATSEELKT
+157 FEAKKTVTEDELKT
-171 LFKVSNESR
+171 LFHLGSETN
-180 MFDVNKRSFT
+180 MIFDVNEKDFT
-190 IVECPAFVA
+190 IVECPAFTA

-454 DSITFTDGNG
+454 NSITFTDGNG

-519 NEVVVTIVP
+519 NEVVVTIVSRP
-528 RTVTNPAL
+528 ITNPVVTITNFVKGEKAFDL
-536 TIEGFAKGSRKSD
+536 DVDTTTPGLRVGYSCYDPDGNRLGSTDKFKADTTYTIEIGLEAYENYVIDTTQK
-549 LTFTNVTANLETPTG
+549 LT
-564 YNCYEGTEAT
+564 Y
-574 GNPDNAGNFKVGTT
+574 
-588 YSIAITLHPAANY
+588 
-601 AFDELD
+601 
-607 PGYLTVTIN
+607 TIN
-616 GGEEQEAKIEKGP
+616 GGESLTADIVEGIP
-629 EFNGVSEYQAVV
+629 VNGVTTYKAVV
-641 TATTAD
+641 TATTAG
-647 KDEPTLDLKDLSA
+647 KDTLAVLLTPGTTPNAHYGMKLSDLSFTGGTVIVA
-660 TYGDKLLNL
+660 GDVSKTPVDGHFEWVNPNEDVGDPTVYDGTPEPYGRAFAAKFVPTDSENYAELSLNVRVPVHKATISIDDIKDWDYTEAFKYDGTVHTVELVIPEDLQGKIKVDYENNTATDVNTYKAAATISAVDDAHYAIYESVTTRELDWAIVKGDLAPTDAEKSVLFGTKEVTVTPADFGLTQDGIKIEVTHAGNSLITGYLPSDDMRSVTFMLRDTDKTDAANNASDTATLKFSSANYNETSGNTLTIKIINKRTDTEKLQIDVPATVTYGD
-669 KLDSC
+669 
-674 SASFNGQPVEGT
+674 
-686 FAWADEY
+686 
-693 NAETPVGDAGE
+693 
-704 QTFNVVFTPAQ
+704 
-715 QEVYATVTGTVKVNV
+715 TVTPSVGESKPAGAGDV
-730 AKKQITFT
+730 TF
-738 KSDYEW
+738 K
-744 KSINDDPYTLDDYK
+744 
-758 AMCFQYDKNEHG
+758 F
-770 IEPTCTNNDISDL
+770 
-783 VEFEVSS
+783 
-790 NNKST
+790 
-795 NVIAATVTA
+795 
-804 KVLLKDKYA
+804 
-813 KNYKFDKDNTNIQSA
+813 FDKDN
-828 TLKVLPIVVNYD
+828 
-840 GEYAHSVEVCYTTS
+840 H
-854 SVDIPL
+854 
-860 SAFGL
+860 
-865 PDEVLNDTNNKY
+865 EVLT
-877 WMRTDAVVAGDVD
+877 TAQ
-890 VISGTP
+890 P
-896 TSFDEANRTLT
+896 F
-907 LNLKSSLTKDDA
+907 DA
-919 GKTASVTLGLK
+919 GTYKVTASC
-930 VNNYETINPG
+930 ESESTI
-940 VEEIAGGEDKL
+940 
-951 FILKLTVKII
+951 
-961 EKEDAGLEVFGI
+961 
-973 PKTMVYGD
+973 
-981 TVRAGSPDGYYYTV
+981 YTA
-995 KKEGKNATFSAM
+995 EATFTVEPREIEAK
-1007 ISDTAVVAFD
+1007 DVAFD
-1017 DDEGLAAKGVG
+1017 KELTYTGNELTQTVTVTVNGKTLTVG
-1028 TATITC
+1028 TDYTVSDLTGTEPGSYPVTVAGTGNYTGTVTKSFEIAKADISSAEITYDAGPYGY
-1034 TYESDTT
+1034 TGKEWKPEVAVSFNVAALTADTDYTVSYENNINAGTAKIIITGIGDHFTGSTE
-1041 FATKTFTINVT
+1041 KTFTINSAEISGCT
-1052 PKGLTANVS
+1052 FA
-1061 HDPITYGDAAP
+1061 PIAD
-1072 TTGYSV
+1072 
-1078 EFEGLVN
+1078 
-1085 NNEIAEDAYT
+1085 
-1095 VDTEYTKGCKVD
+1095 
-1107 NYKFTCVLD
+1107 
-1116 TDKIKNY
+1116 
-1123 TIGNVTG
+1123 
-1130 ELVVN
+1130 
-1135 PKSIAAPSVTINNP
+1135 
-1149 TDKTYTGS
+1149 
-1157 PCVQGVSVKDSE
+1157 
-1169 AKLTVDD
+1169 
-1176 ISVTY
+1176 VTY
-1181 ENNINVGTATII
+1181 N
-1193 YTGKN
+1193 
-1198 NYTGEIRKNF
+1198 
-1208 KITEAS
+1208 
-1214 ITDDM
+1214 
-1219 IANIPSVTYDTK
+1219 TK

>member
-1 MKNKIKRVCA
+1 MMKRNIA
-11 LLLAIMML
+11 LLLIAALLASFLVLPVSAAEIPEIK
-19 MTTLSANVFAGTIFT
+19 LSVVPFTEDAENGTIIE
-34 GTKEDTIYLSWQ
+34 GTAKET
-46 YYEYDKTNKSYTA
+46 YEAGDA
-59 VSALEEGKTYAARL
+59 VACK
-73 MFHNNPADEEQ
+73 
-84 TIVGASLHTEYDV
+84 V
-97 EVVNIPDAGEATKRS
+97 EFV
-112 VFCKLAASFTPNND
+112 NND
-126 GNGLLIATYATADG
+126 VVRWLNTFAIELMYDNTKLSLYS
-140 FWDDG
+140 FPSDD
-145 DIVTDGYFFEAR
+145 E
-157 FTAKKAATSEELKT
+157 
-171 LFKVSNESR
+171 
-180 MFDVNKRSFT
+180 
-190 IVECPAFVA
+190 
-199 RVKDGAADF
+199 
-208 FPTTTAAK
+208 
-216 IAENLVGEYIDE
+216 
-228 NGNATAVSGI
+228 
-238 TVTLPATG
+238 
-246 LVEGKNVVTASYNG
+246 
-260 YTCDVTITV
+260 
-269 KPDTMTGI
+269 
-277 SITHEPNMSY
+277 
-287 NSGDK
+287 
-292 LNLTGLV
+292 
-299 VSAQYASGNTVELGS
+299 
-314 GVYATDPAKNTEL
+314 
-327 TVAEH
+327 
-332 NGKRITVTVGSF
+332 
-344 TAETTGV
+344 
-351 LTVSPANISGASIE
+351 E
-365 DVGPFEYTGE
+365 DVGPLVNELGGLSTPAAKPDEGHYPFAIALTPGQRVAANATKTVAYILFKISGE
-375 QIKPEPAV
+375 AESGNLTFTVDKDSNRNQICG
-383 SLNGKEL
+383 SLNKGGEAENFTEIDFSDIAVEAPVIGVAPTIDS
-390 VKDTDYTL
+390 VKVDPDSAEYASGDVLTL
-398 SYDNNTN
+398 SATS
-405 VTTEAKVIVTAAG
+405 KAG
-418 TEYTGSA
+418 SNITSLV
-425 EKTFEITKAT
+425 TFEVTNDAGSPAT
-435 GKLTLK
+435 GFTLDA
-441 VNNEEN
+441 EN
-447 AVTITYG
+447 ATLTVNETDPASVGTYTVKASAKG
-454 DSITFTDGNG
+454 EESRGEATATFT
-464 IAIGGG
+464 I
-470 NPSDVVIY
+470 NP
-478 YKTTDESTGTVYD
+478 K
-491 STSTQLNVGAYTF
+491 
-504 WAVRSADDNHEAATS
+504 
-519 NEVVVTIVP
+519 
-528 RTVTNPAL
+528 TVTNPTL
-536 TIEGFAKGSRKSD
+536 TVVGFGKGQAKGS
-549 LTFTNVTANLETPTG
+549 LTFKDVTGGLAVPNG
-564 YNCYEGTEAT
+564 YRCYKGTEAT
-574 GNPDNAGNFKVGTT
+574 GTPDHEGNFEAGTT
-588 YSIAITLHPAANY
+588 YTIAITLNPAENY

-607 PGYLTVTIN
+607 PGSVAVTIN
-616 GGEEQEAKIEKGP
+616 GEEQKAKIEKGP

-804 KVLLKDKYA
+804 KVLLKDEYA

-828 TLKVLPIVVNYD
+828 TLKVLPIVVEGT
-840 GEYAHSVEVCYTTS
+840 GEYTHSVEVCYTTS

-860 SAFGL
+860 SEFGL

-930 VNNYETINPG
+930 VNNYETTNPG

-951 FILKLTVKII
+951 FILKLNVKII
-961 EKEDAGLEVFGI
+961 EKENAGLTITGI
-973 PKTMVYGD
+973 PESLVYGESAEWSYNV
-981 TVRAGSPDGYYYTV
+981 TKPGENGNISGSVTPAGILNNDPY
-995 KKEGKNATFSAM
+995 KL
-1007 ISDTAVVAFD
+1007 TAI
-1017 DDEGLAAKGVG
+1017 GVG
-1028 TATITC
+1028 EATVTIT
-1034 TYESDTT
+1034 YSSDTT
-1041 FATKTFTINVT
+1041 YAQEKFTITVT
-1052 PKGLTANVS
+1052 PKPLTAAVS
-1061 HDPITYGDAAP
+1061 HDPITYGDP
-1072 TTGYSV
+1072 TPT
-1078 EFEGLVN
+1078 EG
-1085 NNEIAEDAYT
+1085 YT
-1095 VDTEYTKGCKVD
+1095 VTFNGLLTGDVLADTDYTVGTEYKQGDPVGK
-1107 NYKFTCVLD
+1107 YAFTCVLNSE
-1116 TDKIKNY
+1116 TVKNY
-1123 TIGNVTG
+1123 KLDTVNG

-1135 PKSIAAPSVTINNP
+1135 KKELTDGDVTVTVLGETPVYDGSEKKPAVEVKYGETTLAAADYTVSYSKNVNAGVDTATVTVTSTDDSSYKFTATKNFTIAQAPISGAVI
-1149 TDKTYTGS
+1149 
-1157 PCVQGVSVKDSE
+1157 
-1169 AKLTVDD
+1169 DD
-1176 ISVTY
+1176 IADVTY
-1181 ENNINVGTATII
+1181 NA
-1193 YTGKN
+1193 
-1198 NYTGEIRKNF
+1198 
-1208 KITEAS
+1208 
-1214 ITDDM
+1214 
-1219 IANIPSVTYDTK
+1219 K

-1239 TFNGSKLTDADY
+1239 TFNGSTLTDADY
-1251 TVSYSE
+1251 TVSYGE
-1257 DCINAGTATVTVTGK
+1257 DCINAGTVTVTVTAK
-1272 GNFTGTA
+1272 ENGNFTGM
-1279 SKTFTINKAGLT
+1279 KTTTFEIKKANLT
-1291 LNPCTISEL
+1291 LSPYTISKL
-1300 CTETDLKTRTLPS
+1300 CTETEATTETLPS

-1324 FSIKL
+1324 FSIAL
-1329 TAVEGGD
+1329 SVRNVL
-1336 DIFAVAPAVVEGE
+1336 DIFAKEPEVVSGE
-1349 NKITFRLKNEVGAA
+1349 NKITYQLNGKVGEASY
-1363 TFTVTVTPVSGN
+1363 FVTVTPVSHN
-1375 YNGGS
+1375 YNVGE
-1380 YALTISTHDRT
+1380 YDLKIETYDRT
-1391 DVSGSISFPDG
+1391 NISGSISFPDG
-1402 SAVYTGTGIKY
+1402 SAVYTGSGIAY
-1413 ENATISGYSG
+1413 ERATLNGNSFNMTYS
-1423 TLRYGY
+1423 Y
-1429 TPNASTGASLDAS
+1429 TPTSNGAKLDKS
-1442 GLPLTVGTYTVAVT
+1442 GLPLTVGTYTVTAAY
-1456 FNSDASFG
+1456 SDANSYG
-1464 YKTATFTITKA
+1464 TAQATFTITKA

>member
-1 MKNKIKRVCA
+1 
-11 LLLAIMML
+11 MML
-19 MTTLSANVFAGTIFT
+19 MSTLSLNVFAGSVIP
-34 GTKEDTIYLSWQ
+34 GTKDEKIHLGWKYF
-46 YYEYDKTNKSYTA
+46 EYDEDNEAAGAA
-59 VSALEEGKTYAARL
+59 VQALEAGKTYCVRL
-73 MFHNNPADEEQ
+73 AFFDNPSDENSTVTGA
-84 TIVGASLHTEYDV
+84 TISVRYDA
-97 EVVNIPDAGEATKRS
+97 EAVNIPDTGEATVNS
-112 VFCKLAASFTPNND
+112 VFYEYQGTFIPNND
-126 GNGLLIATYATADG
+126 GNGLLTITLATTSGIRTNRGKLVTAG
-140 FWDDG
+140 N
-145 DIVTDGYFFEAR
+145 FFEAV
-157 FTAKKAATSEELKT
+157 FEAKKTVTEDELKT
-171 LFKVSNESR
+171 LFHLGSETN
-180 MFDVNKRSFT
+180 MIFDVNEKDFT
-190 IVECPAFVA
+190 IVECPAFTA

-208 FPTTTAAK
+208 FPTTTAEN

-228 NGNATAVSGI
+228 NGNATAVSDF

-464 IAIGGG
+464 IAIGGV

-519 NEVVVTIVP
+519 NEVVVTIVSRP
-528 RTVTNPAL
+528 ITNPVVTITNFVKGEKAFDL
-536 TIEGFAKGSRKSD
+536 DVDTTTPGLRVGYSCYDPDGNRLGSTDKFKADTTYTIEIGLEAYENYVIDTTQK
-549 LTFTNVTANLETPTG
+549 LT
-564 YNCYEGTEAT
+564 Y
-574 GNPDNAGNFKVGTT
+574 
-588 YSIAITLHPAANY
+588 
-601 AFDELD
+601 
-607 PGYLTVTIN
+607 TIN
-616 GGEEQEAKIEKGP
+616 GGESLTADIVEGIP
-629 EFNGVSEYQAVV
+629 VNGVTTYKAVV
-641 TATTAD
+641 TATTAG
-647 KDEPTLDLKDLSA
+647 KDTLAVLLTPGTTPNAHYGMKLSDLSFTGGAVIVAGDANKTPVDGHFEWVNPNEDVGDPTVYTGTPEPYGRAFAAKFVPTDSENYAELSLNVRVPVHKA
-660 TYGDKLLNL
+660 TISIDDIKDWDYTEAFKYDGTVHTVELVIPEDLQGKIKVDYENNTATDVNTYKAAATISAVDDAHYAIYESVTTR
-669 KLDSC
+669 KLDWAIVKGDLTPTDAEKSVL
-674 SASFNGQPVEGT
+674 FGT
-686 FAWADEY
+686 KEV
-693 NAETPVGDAGE
+693 TV
-704 QTFNVVFTPAQ
+704 TPADFGLTQ
-715 QEVYATVTGTVKVNV
+715 DGIKIEVTHAGNSLITGYLPSDDMRSVTFMLRDTDKTDAANNASDTATLKFSSANYNEASGTLTIKIIDKNTDADTLKIDVPATVT
-730 AKKQITFT
+730 
-738 KSDYEW
+738 
-744 KSINDDPYTLDDYK
+744 
-758 AMCFQYDKNEHG
+758 
-770 IEPTCTNNDISDL
+770 
-783 VEFEVSS
+783 
-790 NNKST
+790 
-795 NVIAATVTA
+795 
-804 KVLLKDKYA
+804 
-813 KNYKFDKDNTNIQSA
+813 
-828 TLKVLPIVVNYD
+828 
-840 GEYAHSVEVCYTTS
+840 
-854 SVDIPL
+854 
-860 SAFGL
+860 
-865 PDEVLNDTNNKY
+865 
-877 WMRTDAVVAGDVD
+877 
-890 VISGTP
+890 
-896 TSFDEANRTLT
+896 
-907 LNLKSSLTKDDA
+907 
-919 GKTASVTLGLK
+919 
-930 VNNYETINPG
+930 
-940 VEEIAGGEDKL
+940 
-951 FILKLTVKII
+951 
-961 EKEDAGLEVFGI
+961 
-973 PKTMVYGD
+973 YGD
-981 TVRAGSPDGYYYTV
+981 TVTPSVGESKPAGAGNVTFKFFDEDNHEVLTTAQPFDAGTYKVTASCESESTIYTA
-995 KKEGKNATFSAM
+995 EATFTVEPREIEAK
-1007 ISDTAVVAFD
+1007 DVAFD
-1017 DDEGLAAKGVG
+1017 KELTYTGNELTQTVTVTVNGKTLTVG
-1028 TATITC
+1028 TDYTVSDLTGTEPGSYPVTVAGTGNYTGTVTKSFEIAKADISSAEITYDAGPYGY
-1034 TYESDTT
+1034 TGKEWKPEVAVSFNDAALTADTDYTVSYENNINAGTAKIIITGIGDHFTGSTE
-1041 FATKTFTINVT
+1041 KTFTINSAEISGCT
-1052 PKGLTANVS
+1052 FA
-1061 HDPITYGDAAP
+1061 PIAD
-1072 TTGYSV
+1072 
-1078 EFEGLVN
+1078 
-1085 NNEIAEDAYT
+1085 
-1095 VDTEYTKGCKVD
+1095 
-1107 NYKFTCVLD
+1107 
-1116 TDKIKNY
+1116 
-1123 TIGNVTG
+1123 
-1130 ELVVN
+1130 
-1135 PKSIAAPSVTINNP
+1135 
-1149 TDKTYTGS
+1149 
-1157 PCVQGVSVKDSE
+1157 
-1169 AKLTVDD
+1169 
-1176 ISVTY
+1176 VTY
-1181 ENNINVGTATII
+1181 N
-1193 YTGKN
+1193 
-1198 NYTGEIRKNF
+1198 
-1208 KITEAS
+1208 
-1214 ITDDM
+1214 
-1219 IANIPSVTYDTK
+1219 TK

-1239 TFNGSKLTDADY
+1239 AISGRTLEADKDY
-1251 TVSYSE
+1251 TVSYASN
-1257 DCINAGTATVTVTGK
+1257 IYAGTATVTVTGK

-1391 DVSGSISFPDG
+1391 DVSGSIEFKDG

-1475 TPTGTPGYTKLETSG
+1475 TPTGTPGYTKLETNG

-1529 TPNDTHNY
+1529 TPADTHNY

-1568 HDVSRLDYFYDA
+1568 HDVSRFDYFYDA

-1679 AAKPST
+1679 AAKPNT

>member
-1 MKNKIKRVCA
+1 MKRVVS
-11 LLLAIMML
+11 LVLAILMLVTVTAVPVSAAEKGTSLSLSVVPVTIENKTMTEVTDEGHEYTADSYFLVKVNLKNGATEQYIQGVQLSVNYDPDAVVPYRFNSSSGRVGYGIAPAGFAGNVESAITSEGTVQIGL
-19 MTTLSANVFAGTIFT
+19 MTSGWIYVDANETANIASFLFQVKSTAETSSYRFAINTEAETIIEALVDPDGTETAYIDCDYSEAKYDLAIKGAVPTLASVAVDKDEVGYASGDVITLSA
-34 GTKEDTIYLSWQ
+34 ES
-46 YYEYDKTNKSYTA
+46 
-59 VSALEEGKTYAARL
+59 
-73 MFHNNPADEEQ
+73 
-84 TIVGASLHTEYDV
+84 
-97 EVVNIPDAGEATKRS
+97 
-112 VFCKLAASFTPNND
+112 
-126 GNGLLIATYATADG
+126 
-140 FWDDG
+140 
-145 DIVTDGYFFEAR
+145 
-157 FTAKKAATSEELKT
+157 TS
-171 LFKVSNESR
+171 
-180 MFDVNKRSFT
+180 
-190 IVECPAFVA
+190 
-199 RVKDGAADF
+199 
-208 FPTTTAAK
+208 
-216 IAENLVGEYIDE
+216 
-228 NGNATAVSGI
+228 
-238 TVTLPATG
+238 
-246 LVEGKNVVTASYNG
+246 GKNVTDFVTF
-260 YTCDVTITV
+260 TI
-269 KPDTMTGI
+269 KDYEG
-277 SITHEPNMSY
+277 
-287 NSGDK
+287 
-292 LNLTGLV
+292 TGL
-299 VSAQYASGNTVELGS
+299 SIEK
-314 GVYATDPAKNTEL
+314 DKL
-327 TVAEH
+327 TVAAE
-332 NGKRITVTVGSF
+332 GAAPVGTYTVVATPDG
-344 TAETTGV
+344 TNCTLAE
-351 LTVSPANISGASIE
+351 GASA
-365 DVGPFEYTGE
+365 
-375 QIKPEPAV
+375 PEA
-383 SLNGKEL
+383 
-390 VKDTDYTL
+390 
-398 SYDNNTN
+398 
-405 VTTEAKVIVTAAG
+405 
-418 TEYTGSA
+418 
-425 EKTFEITKAT
+425 
-435 GKLTLK
+435 
-441 VNNEEN
+441 
-447 AVTITYG
+447 
-454 DSITFTDGNG
+454 TFTIIPKKITDPKV
-464 IAIGGG
+464 AI
-470 NPSDVVIY
+470 
-478 YKTTDESTGTVYD
+478 T
-491 STSTQLNVGAYTF
+491 
-504 WAVRSADDNHEAATS
+504 
-519 NEVVVTIVP
+519 
-528 RTVTNPAL
+528 
-536 TIEGFAKGSRKSD
+536 GFAKGNDIHWD
-549 LTFTNVTANLETPTG
+549 LKIEPKDTAGLISNG
-564 YNCYEGTEAT
+564 VNCYEGPGVTDKPT
-574 GNPDNAGNFKVGTT
+574 NSGKFKPDTIYTF
-588 YSIAITLHPAANY
+588 AITLDAMENY
-601 AFDELD
+601 EL
-607 PGYLTVTIN
+607 GEGTLTYTIN
-616 GGEEQEAKIEKGP
+616 GGEEMTTPIVEKNDFP
-629 EFNGVSEYQAVV
+629 TPYYQGIVIAR
-641 TATTAD
+641 TTGLD
-647 KDEPTLDLKDLSA
+647 SPTLELDELTA
-660 TYGDKLLNL
+660 TYGDLLSSLTPTGTATYN
-669 KLDSC
+669 
-674 SASFNGQPVEGT
+674 NQTVQGT
-686 FAWADEY
+686 FAWSGYDAGK
-693 NAETPVGDAGE
+693 TVGDAGVNE
-704 QTFNVVFTPAQ
+704 FDVVFTPTQ
-715 QEVYATVTGTVKVNV
+715 QEVYATVNGTVKVNV

-738 KSDYEW
+738 KSDYKWRPSNNETPTEV
-744 KSINDDPYTLDDYK
+744 KDDGEIVFT
-758 AMCFQYDKNEHG
+758 YDGKVHG
-770 IEPTCTNNDISDL
+770 IEAYCDNSAIADDVEIVYDSGERSFIS
-783 VEFEVSS
+783 SKGS
-790 NNKST
+790 
-795 NVIAATVTA
+795 TVTA
-804 KVLLKDKYA
+804 HVEVKDSR
-813 KNYKFDKDNTNIQSA
+813 NFELDGGQNIQNGSIRI
-828 TLKVLPIVVNYD
+828 LPIVIDYTD
-840 GEYAHSVEVCYTTS
+840 EYTHSVEVCYTTS

-865 PDEVLNDTNNKY
+865 PENVLTDTNNKY
-877 WMRTDAVVAGDVD
+877 WMRNKAVVVD
-890 VISGTP
+890 EGNVLPFTP
-896 TSFDEANRTLT
+896 TAFDDTKLTLT
-907 LNLKSSLTKDDA
+907 LNLKSSLTKADA
-919 GKTASVTLGLK
+919 NKTASVTLGLK
-930 VNNYETINPG
+930 VNNYETTNPG

-1017 DDEGLAAKGVG
+1017 DDNGLVAKGVG
-1028 TATITC
+1028 TAKITVEYDSDS
-1034 TYESDTT
+1034 TYDKEE
-1041 FATKTFTINVT
+1041 FTIEVT
-1052 PKGLTANVS
+1052 PKPLTAAVS
-1061 HDPITYGDAAP
+1061 HAPIIYGDAAP

-1085 NNEIAEDAYT
+1085 NDEIAEDAYT

-1169 AKLTVDD
+1169 AELTFDD

-1219 IANIPSVTYDTK
+1219 IANIPSVTYNTR
-1231 AHTPEVTV
+1231 AHTPDVTV
-1239 TFNGSKLTDADY
+1239 TFEGSTLEAGKDY
-1251 TVSYSE
+1251 DVAYTNN
-1257 DCINAGTATVTVTGK
+1257 INAGTATVTVTGK

-1349 NKITFRLKNEVGAA
+1349 NKITFKLKNEVGAA

-1456 FNSDASFG
+1456 FNSDTSFG

-1679 AAKPST
+1679 AAKPNT

-1696 YNYNAILWA
+1696 YNYDAILWA